1 MKKKL
6 GVIITLL
13 TLCICL
19 MTPQMHAQ
27 AASGKTTIAVS
38 SGSINIGQTVTVTA
52 KALSASGDSAY
63 ANMVLTY
70 DAGIL
75 EFVSCTATYGGGGGS
90 ISVAN
95 DSFSVT
101 LKAISA
107 GKASISLSA
116 TDGVIF
122 STAEE
127 LDSMAG
133 SSTSVTVN
141 NEAAG
146 SSTGNNSSAG
156 TTGGNSAGTGSN
168 NNTGSNTNTAALS
181 ADNSLKALTIS
192 PGTLSPA
199 FKGSTTKYTATVDNS
214 VTSIAVSATPVNE
227 KATIESVT
235 GNTNLA
241 VGANVVKI
249 VVKAENG
256 TTATYKITVTRQAA
270 GNAGTTGCETTTTG
284 GENGD
289 SENGD
294 AETPEDTEE
303 VPATETPASQADVVI
318 NDTTYHISDSFT
330 EEQIPADFTEA
341 TVQFRGTECR
351 GLTFNKG
358 TISLIYLETDN
369 VDSTIGRFF
378 IYDETRDVVYDF
390 MKFTSGE
397 SSYVIPLLA
406 PLDSVLPDSYV
417 QVSLQMPESTVMTA
431 YQLPAAEGEEASDFY
446 VFYAV
451 NQDGTEGWYQYD
463 AAEGTY
469 QRVNGNITET
479 ADSSSDDLAELQSEY
494 DELSRKYKDAKS
506 FSRNMIAVIIFV
518 LAVAVVIGLNI
529 IFFGRK
535 KKGKDELIEDD
546 NVELEDA
553 EYDEDTDEDLDEDE
567 VEDTENDKKHF
578 FGKFHGLRKK
588 RNNADDFLMDEDEDF
603 SENQI
608 KKNST
613 QADIT
618 IIGTQPEI
626 SQEKTIDLVLDEPS
640 QEKTKKAEKIES
652 ERAKVKETKDAE
664 DDDYFDDEEEYIEEE
679 HPINRAYREWNDYED
694 EFPAPVK
701 KTVTEQTSEKKSS
714 EENQKTQPEK
724 NETSVKKEKGL
735 EVFDLNDL

>member
-19 MTPQMHAQ
+19 MTPQMHAK

-38 SGSINIGQTVTVTA
+38 AGSLNIGQTVTVTA
-52 KALSASGDSAY
+52 KAFSASGDSAY

-75 EFVSCTATYGGGGGS
+75 EFVSCNATYGGGGGS
-90 ISVAN
+90 ISVAS

-116 TDGVIF
+116 TDGVIYG
-122 STAEE
+122 TEEE

-133 SSTSVTVN
+133 SSTSVTVK

-146 SSTGNNSSAG
+146 SNTGN
-156 TTGGNSAGTGSN
+156 N

-241 VGANVVKI
+241 VGANVVQI

-270 GNAGTTGCETTTTG
+270 GTTGSETTTTG

-289 SENGD
+289 DGNGD
-294 AETPEDTEE
+294 SETPEDTEE
-303 VPATETPASQADVVI
+303 VDTTETPVSAADVVI
-318 NDTTYHISDSFT
+318 NNTTYHIADNFT

-341 TVQFRGTECR
+341 TVNFRGTECR
-351 GLTFNKG
+351 GLTFDKG

-369 VDSTIGRFF
+369 VDATTGRFF

-390 MKFTSGE
+390 MKFTAGE

-406 PLDSVLPDSYV
+406 PLDSVLPESYV
-417 QVSLQMPESTVMTA
+417 QVSLQMPENTVMTA
-431 YQLPAAEGEEASDFY
+431 YQLPVEDGEEASDFY
-446 VFYAV
+446 IFYGV

-479 ADSSSDDLAELQSEY
+479 ADSSSDDLAALQSEY
-494 DELSRKYKDAKS
+494 DELSKKYKDAKS
-506 FSRNMIAVIIFV
+506 FSRNMIAVLIFV
-518 LAVAVVIGLNI
+518 LAIAVVIILNI
-529 IFFGRK
+529 VLFGRK
-535 KKGKDELIEDD
+535 KKGKDEILEDD
-546 NVELEDA
+546 DSENEES
-553 EYDEDTDEDLDEDE
+553 EYESDEEDE
-567 VEDTENDKKHF
+567 FVEKSPEAPMKNAEN
-578 FGKFHGLRKK
+578 
-588 RNNADDFLMDEDEDF
+588 
-603 SENQI
+603 
-608 KKNST
+608 
-613 QADIT
+613 
-618 IIGTQPEI
+618 
-626 SQEKTIDLVLDEPS
+626 
-640 QEKTKKAEKIES
+640 TKKASKAGQTARTNKAGKPKKAE
-652 ERAKVKETKDAE
+652 ETEEAQEFEE
-664 DDDYFDDEEEYIEEE
+664 DEDDYFDDEEEYIEEE

-694 EFPAPVK
+694 EIPSQSK
-701 KTVTEQTSEKKSS
+701 KPVTEETSEKESS
-714 EENQKTQPEK
+714 TEKVKMDEQQK
-724 NETSVKKEKGL
+724 NETSIKNEKGM

>member
-19 MTPQMHAQ
+19 MTPQMHAK

-38 SGSINIGQTVTVTA
+38 AGSLNIGQTVTVTA

-75 EFVSCTATYGGGGGS
+75 EFVSCNATYGGGGGS
-90 ISVAN
+90 ISVAS

-116 TDGVIF
+116 TDGVIYG
-122 STAEE
+122 TEEE

-133 SSTSVTVN
+133 SSTSVTVK

-146 SSTGNNSSAG
+146 SNTGN
-156 TTGGNSAGTGSN
+156 N

-241 VGANVVKI
+241 VGANVVQI

-270 GNAGTTGCETTTTG
+270 GTTGSETTTTG

-289 SENGD
+289 DGNVDS
-294 AETPEDTEE
+294 ETPEDTEE
-303 VPATETPASQADVVI
+303 VDTTETPVSAADVVI
-318 NDTTYHISDSFT
+318 NNTTYHIADNFT
-330 EEQIPADFTEA
+330 EEQIPSDFTEA
-341 TVQFRGTECR
+341 TVNFRGAECR

-369 VDSTIGRFF
+369 VDATTGRFF

-390 MKFTSGE
+390 MKFTAGE
-397 SSYVIPLLA
+397 SSYAIPLLA
-406 PLDSVLPDSYV
+406 PLDSVLPESYV
-417 QVSLQMPESTVMTA
+417 QVSLQMPENTVMTA
-431 YQLPAAEGEEASDFY
+431 YQLPAEDGEEASDFY
-446 VFYAV
+446 IFYGV

-479 ADSSSDDLAELQSEY
+479 ADSSSGDLAALQSEY
-494 DELSRKYKDAKS
+494 DELSKKYKDAKS
-506 FSRNMIAVIIFV
+506 FSRNMIAVLIFV
-518 LAVAVVIGLNI
+518 LAIAVVIILNI
-529 IFFGRK
+529 VLFGRK
-535 KKGKDELIEDD
+535 KKGKDEL
-546 NVELEDA
+546 LEDNDSENEES
-553 EYDEDTDEDLDEDE
+553 EYESDEEDE
-567 VEDTENDKKHF
+567 FVEKSPEAPMKNAEN
-578 FGKFHGLRKK
+578 
-588 RNNADDFLMDEDEDF
+588 
-603 SENQI
+603 
-608 KKNST
+608 
-613 QADIT
+613 
-618 IIGTQPEI
+618 
-626 SQEKTIDLVLDEPS
+626 
-640 QEKTKKAEKIES
+640 TKKASKAGQTARTNKAGKPKKAE
-652 ERAKVKETKDAE
+652 ETEEAQEFEE
-664 DDDYFDDEEEYIEEE
+664 DEDDYFDDEEEYIEEE

-694 EFPAPVK
+694 EIPSQSK
-701 KTVTEQTSEKKSS
+701 KPVTEETSEKLS
-714 EENQKTQPEK
+714 
-724 NETSVKKEKGL
+724 L
-735 EVFDLNDL
+735 IHI

>member
-19 MTPQMHAQ
+19 MTPQMHVQ

-38 SGSINIGQTVTVTA
+38 ASSLNIGQTVTVTA
-52 KALSASGDSAY
+52 KALGASGESAY
-63 ANMVLTY
+63 ANMVLNY
-70 DAGIL
+70 DTSIL

-101 LKAISA
+101 LKAIAA

-127 LDSMAG
+127 LESMAG

-141 NEAAG
+141 NEA
-146 SSTGNNSSAG
+146 STG
-156 TTGGNSAGTGSN
+156 
-168 NNTGSNTNTAALS
+168 NTGSNTGSSSTGNGSNTAALS

-241 VGANVVKI
+241 VGANVVQI

-270 GNAGTTGCETTTTG
+270 GSTGSETTTTG

-289 SENGD
+289 DGNGD
-294 AETPEDTEE
+294 SETPEDTEE
-303 VPATETPASQADVVI
+303 VDTTEIPVSAADVVI
-318 NDTTYHISDSFT
+318 NNTTYHIADNFT

-341 TVQFRGTECR
+341 TVHFRGTECR

-358 TISLIYLETDN
+358 MISLIYLETDN
-369 VDSTIGRFF
+369 VDATTGRFF

-390 MKFTSGE
+390 MKFTAGE

-406 PLDSVLPDSYV
+406 PLDSVLPESYV
-417 QVSLQMPESTVMTA
+417 QVSLQMPENTVMTA
-431 YQLPAAEGEEASDFY
+431 YQLPVEDGEEASDFY
-446 VFYAV
+446 IFYGV

-479 ADSSSDDLAELQSEY
+479 ADSSSDDLAALQSEY
-494 DELSRKYKDAKS
+494 DELSKKYKDAKS
-506 FSRNMIAVIIFV
+506 FSRNMIAVLIFV
-518 LAVAVVIGLNI
+518 LAIAVVVILNTVL
-529 IFFGRK
+529 FGKK
-535 KKGKDELIEDD
+535 KKGKDELLADDDSLMEESEYESDEDD
-546 NVELEDA
+546 EVVEESP
-553 EYDEDTDEDLDEDE
+553 E
-567 VEDTENDKKHF
+567 TE
-578 FGKFHGLRKK
+578 
-588 RNNADDFLMDEDEDF
+588 
-603 SENQI
+603 
-608 KKNST
+608 
-613 QADIT
+613 
-618 IIGTQPEI
+618 
-626 SQEKTIDLVLDEPS
+626 
-640 QEKTKKAEKIES
+640 
-652 ERAKVKETKDAE
+652 
-664 DDDYFDDEEEYIEEE
+664 DDYFDDEEEYIEED

-694 EFPAPVK
+694 EA
-701 KTVTEQTSEKKSS
+701 Q
-714 EENQKTQPEK
+714 ENPKPEK
-724 NETSVKKEKGL
+724 NETSIKNEKGL
-735 EVFDLNDL
+735 EVFNLNDL

>member
-19 MTPQMHAQ
+19 MTPQMHAK

-38 SGSINIGQTVTVTA
+38 AGSLNIGQTVTVTA

-75 EFVSCTATYGGGGGS
+75 EFVSCNATYGGGGGS
-90 ISVAN
+90 ISVAS

-101 LKAISA
+101 LKAIAA

-133 SSTSVTVN
+133 SSTSVTVK

-146 SSTGNNSSAG
+146 
-156 TTGGNSAGTGSN
+156 GNSTNNGSSGSNGNAGNGSSSGTGSN

-199 FKGSTTKYTATVDNS
+199 FKGSTTKYTAAVDNS

-227 KATIESVT
+227 KATVESVT

-270 GNAGTTGCETTTTG
+270 GTTGSETTTTG

-289 SENGD
+289 DGNGD
-294 AETPEDTEE
+294 SETPEDTEE
-303 VPATETPASQADVVI
+303 VDTTETPVSAADVVI
-318 NDTTYHISDSFT
+318 NNTTYHIADNFT

-341 TVQFRGTECR
+341 TVNFRGTECR
-351 GLTFNKG
+351 GLTFDKG

-369 VDSTIGRFF
+369 VDATTGRFF
-378 IYDETRDVVYDF
+378 IYDETRDVAYDF
-390 MKFTSGE
+390 MKFTAGE
-397 SSYVIPLLA
+397 SSYAIPLLA
-406 PLDSVLPDSYV
+406 PFDSVLPESYV
-417 QVSLQMPESTVMTA
+417 QVSLQMPENTVMTA
-431 YQLPAAEGEEASDFY
+431 YQLPVEDGEEASDFY
-446 VFYAV
+446 IFYGV

-479 ADSSSDDLAELQSEY
+479 ADSSSDDLAALQSEY
-494 DELSRKYKDAKS
+494 DELSKKYKDAKS

-518 LAVAVVIGLNI
+518 LAIAVVVILNI
-529 IFFGRK
+529 MLFGRK
-535 KKGKDELIEDD
+535 KKGKDELSEDND
-546 NVELEDA
+546 SENEES
-553 EYDEDTDEDLDEDE
+553 EYESDEEDE
-567 VEDTENDKKHF
+567 FVEKSPEAPMKNAEN
-578 FGKFHGLRKK
+578 
-588 RNNADDFLMDEDEDF
+588 
-603 SENQI
+603 
-608 KKNST
+608 
-613 QADIT
+613 
-618 IIGTQPEI
+618 
-626 SQEKTIDLVLDEPS
+626 
-640 QEKTKKAEKIES
+640 TKKASKAGQTARTNKAGKPKKAE
-652 ERAKVKETKDAE
+652 ETEEAQEFEE
-664 DDDYFDDEEEYIEEE
+664 DEDDYFDDEEEYIEEE

-694 EFPAPVK
+694 EIPSQSK
-701 KTVTEQTSEKKSS
+701 KPVTEETSEKESS
-714 EENQKTQPEK
+714 TENVKMDEQQK
-724 NETSVKKEKGL
+724 NETSIKNEKGL

>member
-19 MTPQMHAQ
+19 MTPQMHAK

-38 SGSINIGQTVTVTA
+38 ASSLNIGQTVTVTA

-75 EFVSCTATYGGGGGS
+75 EFVSCNATYGGGGGS
-90 ISVAN
+90 ISVAS

-116 TDGVIF
+116 TDGVIYG
-122 STAEE
+122 TEEE

-133 SSTSVTVN
+133 SSTSVTVK

-146 SSTGNNSSAG
+146 SNTGN
-156 TTGGNSAGTGSN
+156 N

-241 VGANVVKI
+241 VGANVVQI

-270 GNAGTTGCETTTTG
+270 GTTGSETTTTG
-284 GENGD
+284 GENVDDGNGD
-289 SENGD
+289 S
-294 AETPEDTEE
+294 ETPEDTEE
-303 VPATETPASQADVVI
+303 VDTTETPVSAADVVI
-318 NDTTYHISDSFT
+318 NNTTYHIADNFT

-341 TVQFRGTECR
+341 TVHFRGTECR

-369 VDSTIGRFF
+369 VDATTGRFF

-390 MKFTSGE
+390 MKFTAGE

-406 PLDSVLPDSYV
+406 PLDSVLPESYV
-417 QVSLQMPESTVMTA
+417 QVSLQMPENTVMTA
-431 YQLPAAEGEEASDFY
+431 YQLPVEDGKEASDFY
-446 VFYAV
+446 IFYGV

-479 ADSSSDDLAELQSEY
+479 ADSSSDDLAALQSQY
-494 DELSRKYKDAKS
+494 DELSKKYKDAKS
-506 FSRNMIAVIIFV
+506 FSRNMIAVLIFV
-518 LAVAVVIGLNI
+518 LAIAVVIILNI
-529 IFFGRK
+529 MLFGRK
-535 KKGKDELIEDD
+535 KKGKDEL
-546 NVELEDA
+546 LEDNDSENEES
-553 EYDEDTDEDLDEDE
+553 EYESDEEDE
-567 VEDTENDKKHF
+567 FVEKSPEAPMKNAEN
-578 FGKFHGLRKK
+578 
-588 RNNADDFLMDEDEDF
+588 
-603 SENQI
+603 
-608 KKNST
+608 
-613 QADIT
+613 
-618 IIGTQPEI
+618 
-626 SQEKTIDLVLDEPS
+626 
-640 QEKTKKAEKIES
+640 TKKASKAGQTARTNKAGKPKKAE
-652 ERAKVKETKDAE
+652 ETEEAQEFEE
-664 DDDYFDDEEEYIEEE
+664 DEDDYFDDEEEYIEEE

-694 EFPAPVK
+694 EIPSQSK
-701 KTVTEQTSEKKSS
+701 KPVTEEMSEKKSPR
-714 EENQKTQPEK
+714 ENEKMDVPQK
-724 NETSVKKEKGL
+724 NEKGM

>member
-19 MTPQMHAQ
+19 MTPQMHAK

-38 SGSINIGQTVTVTA
+38 AGSLNIGQTVTVTA

-75 EFVSCTATYGGGGGS
+75 EFVSCNATYGGGGGS
-90 ISVAN
+90 ISVAS

-116 TDGVIF
+116 TDGVIYG
-122 STAEE
+122 TEEE

-133 SSTSVTVN
+133 SSTSVTVK

-146 SSTGNNSSAG
+146 SNTGNNS
-156 TTGGNSAGTGSN
+156 
-168 NNTGSNTNTAALS
+168 NTGSNTNTAALS

-241 VGANVVKI
+241 VGANVVQI

-270 GNAGTTGCETTTTG
+270 GTTGSETTTTG

-289 SENGD
+289 DGNGD
-294 AETPEDTEE
+294 SETPEDTEE
-303 VPATETPASQADVVI
+303 VDTTETPVSAADVVI
-318 NDTTYHISDSFT
+318 NNTTYHIADNFT

-341 TVQFRGTECR
+341 TVHFRGTECR

-369 VDSTIGRFF
+369 VDATTGRFF

-390 MKFTSGE
+390 MKFTAGE

-406 PLDSVLPDSYV
+406 PLDSVLPESYV
-417 QVSLQMPESTVMTA
+417 QVSLQMPENTVMTA
-431 YQLPAAEGEEASDFY
+431 YQLPAEDGEEASDFY
-446 VFYAV
+446 IFYGV

-479 ADSSSDDLAELQSEY
+479 ADSSSDDLAALQSEY
-494 DELSRKYKDAKS
+494 DELSKKYKDAKS
-506 FSRNMIAVIIFV
+506 FSRNMIAVLIFV
-518 LAVAVVIGLNI
+518 LAIAVVIILNI
-529 IFFGRK
+529 VLFGRK
-535 KKGKDELIEDD
+535 KKGKDEL
-546 NVELEDA
+546 LEDNDSENEES
-553 EYDEDTDEDLDEDE
+553 EYESDEEDE
-567 VEDTENDKKHF
+567 FVEKSPEAPMKNAEN
-578 FGKFHGLRKK
+578 
-588 RNNADDFLMDEDEDF
+588 
-603 SENQI
+603 
-608 KKNST
+608 
-613 QADIT
+613 
-618 IIGTQPEI
+618 
-626 SQEKTIDLVLDEPS
+626 
-640 QEKTKKAEKIES
+640 TKKASKAGQTARTNKAGKPKKAE
-652 ERAKVKETKDAE
+652 ETEEAQEFEE
-664 DDDYFDDEEEYIEEE
+664 DEDDYFDDEEEYIEEE

-694 EFPAPVK
+694 EIPSQSK
-701 KTVTEQTSEKKSS
+701 KPVTEETSEKESS
-714 EENQKTQPEK
+714 TENVKMDEQQK
-724 NETSVKKEKGL
+724 NETSIKNEKGL

>member
-19 MTPQMHAQ
+19 MTPQMHAK

-38 SGSINIGQTVTVTA
+38 ASSLNIGQTVTVTA

-75 EFVSCTATYGGGGGS
+75 EFVSCNATYGGGGGS
-90 ISVAN
+90 ISVAS

-116 TDGVIF
+116 TDGVIYG
-122 STAEE
+122 TEEE

-133 SSTSVTVN
+133 SSTSVTVK

-146 SSTGNNSSAG
+146 SNGNAGNGSS
-156 TTGGNSAGTGSN
+156 SGTGSN
-168 NNTGSNTNTAALS
+168 NNTGSNTAALS

-227 KATIESVT
+227 KATVESVT

-270 GNAGTTGCETTTTG
+270 GTTGSETTTTG

-303 VPATETPASQADVVI
+303 VPATEAPASQAEVVI
-318 NDTTYHISDSFT
+318 NDTAYHISDSFT

-341 TVQFRGTECR
+341 AVRFRGTECK

-358 TISLIYLETDN
+358 MISLIYLETDN

-390 MKFTSGE
+390 MKFTAGE

-479 ADSSSDDLAELQSEY
+479 ADPSSDDLAALQSEY
-494 DELSRKYKDAKS
+494 DELSKKYKDAKS
-506 FSRNMIAVIIFV
+506 FSRNMIAVLIFV
-518 LAVAVVIGLNI
+518 LAIAVVIILNI
-529 IFFGRK
+529 VLFGRK
-535 KKGKDELIEDD
+535 KKGKDELLEDD

-553 EYDEDTDEDLDEDE
+553 EYDEDIDEDE
-567 VEDTENDKKHF
+567 VEDTETDKKPL
-578 FGKFHGLRKK
+578 FGKFHGFRKK
-588 RNNADDFLMDEDEDF
+588 EDDSLLDEGD
-603 SENQI
+603 
-608 KKNST
+608 
-613 QADIT
+613 
-618 IIGTQPEI
+618 EI

-640 QEKTKKAEKIES
+640 QKKTKKAEKIES

-664 DDDYFDDEEEYIEEE
+664 DDDYFDDEEEYIEED

-694 EFPAPVK
+694 EIPAPVK
-701 KTVTEQTSEKKSS
+701 KTVTEQTSEQKSS
-714 EENQKTQPEK
+714 EEDQKTQPEK

>member
-19 MTPQMHAQ
+19 MTPQMHAK

-38 SGSINIGQTVTVTA
+38 AGSLNIGQTVTVTA

-75 EFVSCTATYGGGGGS
+75 EFVSCNATYGGGGGS
-90 ISVAN
+90 ISVAS

-116 TDGVIF
+116 TDGVIYG
-122 STAEE
+122 TEEE

-133 SSTSVTVN
+133 SSTSVTVK

-146 SSTGNNSSAG
+146 SNTGN
-156 TTGGNSAGTGSN
+156 N

-241 VGANVVKI
+241 VGANVVQI

-270 GNAGTTGCETTTTG
+270 GTTGSETTTTG

-289 SENGD
+289 DGNVDS
-294 AETPEDTEE
+294 ETPEDTEE
-303 VPATETPASQADVVI
+303 VDTTETPVSAADVVI
-318 NDTTYHISDSFT
+318 NNTTYHIADNFT
-330 EEQIPADFTEA
+330 EEQIPSDFTEA
-341 TVQFRGTECR
+341 TVNFRGAECR

-369 VDSTIGRFF
+369 VDATTGRFF

-390 MKFTSGE
+390 MKFTAGE
-397 SSYVIPLLA
+397 SSYAIPLLA
-406 PLDSVLPDSYV
+406 PLDSVLPESYV
-417 QVSLQMPESTVMTA
+417 QVSLQMPENTVMTA
-431 YQLPAAEGEEASDFY
+431 YQFPAEDGEEASDFY
-446 VFYAV
+446 IFYGV

-479 ADSSSDDLAELQSEY
+479 ADSSSDDLAALQSEY
-494 DELSRKYKDAKS
+494 DELSKKYKDAKS
-506 FSRNMIAVIIFV
+506 FSRNMIAVLIFV
-518 LAVAVVIGLNI
+518 LAIAVVIILNI
-529 IFFGRK
+529 VLFGRK
-535 KKGKDELIEDD
+535 KKGKDEL
-546 NVELEDA
+546 LEDNDSENEES
-553 EYDEDTDEDLDEDE
+553 EYESDEEDE
-567 VEDTENDKKHF
+567 FVEKSPEAPMKNAEN
-578 FGKFHGLRKK
+578 
-588 RNNADDFLMDEDEDF
+588 
-603 SENQI
+603 
-608 KKNST
+608 
-613 QADIT
+613 
-618 IIGTQPEI
+618 
-626 SQEKTIDLVLDEPS
+626 
-640 QEKTKKAEKIES
+640 TKKASKAGQTARTNKAGKPKKAE
-652 ERAKVKETKDAE
+652 ETEEAQEFEE
-664 DDDYFDDEEEYIEEE
+664 DEDDYFDDEEEYIEEE

-694 EFPAPVK
+694 EIPSPSK
-701 KTVTEQTSEKKSS
+701 KPVTEEMSEKKSPI
-714 EENQKTQPEK
+714 ENEKMDVPQK
-724 NETSVKKEKGL
+724 NEKGM

>member
-19 MTPQMHAQ
+19 MTPQMHAK

-38 SGSINIGQTVTVTA
+38 ASSLNIGQTVTVTA
-52 KALSASGDSAY
+52 KALGASGESAY

-70 DAGIL
+70 DASIL

-101 LKAISA
+101 LKAIAA
-107 GKASISLSA
+107 GKASLSLSA

-127 LDSMAG
+127 LESMAG

-146 SSTGNNSSAG
+146 GNSTNNGSPGNNGSSGNNGNAG
-156 TTGGNSAGTGSN
+156 NGSN
-168 NNTGSNTNTAALS
+168 AAALS

-270 GNAGTTGCETTTTG
+270 GTTGSETTTTG

-289 SENGD
+289 NGNGD
-294 AETPEDTEE
+294 SETPEDTEE
-303 VPATETPASQADVVI
+303 VDTTETPVPAADVVI
-318 NDTTYHISDSFT
+318 NNTTYHIADNFT

-341 TVQFRGTECR
+341 TVNFRGAECR

-369 VDSTIGRFF
+369 VDATTGRFF

-390 MKFTSGE
+390 MKFTAGE
-397 SSYVIPLLA
+397 SSYAIPLLA
-406 PLDSVLPDSYV
+406 PLDSVLPESYV
-417 QVSLQMPESTVMTA
+417 QVSLQMPENTVMTA
-431 YQLPAAEGEEASDFY
+431 YQLPVEDGEETSDFY
-446 VFYAV
+446 IFYGV

-479 ADSSSDDLAELQSEY
+479 ADSSSDDLAALQSEY
-494 DELSRKYKDAKS
+494 DELSKKYKDAKS
-506 FSRNMIAVIIFV
+506 FSRNMIAVLIFV
-518 LAVAVVIGLNI
+518 LAIAVVIILNI
-529 IFFGRK
+529 VLFGRK
-535 KKGKDELIEDD
+535 KKGKDELLEDD
-546 NVELEDA
+546 DPELDEP
-553 EYDEDTDEDLDEDE
+553 EDEDDEANKETEEAQELDEDE
-567 VEDTENDKKHF
+567 D
-578 FGKFHGLRKK
+578 G
-588 RNNADDFLMDEDEDF
+588 
-603 SENQI
+603 
-608 KKNST
+608 
-613 QADIT
+613 
-618 IIGTQPEI
+618 
-626 SQEKTIDLVLDEPS
+626 
-640 QEKTKKAEKIES
+640 
-652 ERAKVKETKDAE
+652 
-664 DDDYFDDEEEYIEEE
+664 YFDDEEEYIEED

-694 EFPAPVK
+694 EIPSPSK
-701 KTVTEQTSEKKSS
+701 KPVTEETSEKESS
-714 EENQKTQPEK
+714 TENEKMDVPQK
-724 NETSVKKEKGL
+724 NEKGM

>member
-19 MTPQMHAQ
+19 MTPQMHAK

-38 SGSINIGQTVTVTA
+38 ASSLNIGQTVTVTA

-75 EFVSCTATYGGGGGS
+75 EFVSCNATYGGGGGS
-90 ISVAN
+90 ISVAS

-116 TDGVIF
+116 TDGVIYG
-122 STAEE
+122 TEEE

-133 SSTSVTVN
+133 SSTSVTVK

-146 SSTGNNSSAG
+146 SNTGNNSSAG
-156 TTGGNSAGTGSN
+156 NNGSSGSNGNAGNGSSSGTGSN
-168 NNTGSNTNTAALS
+168 NNTGSNTAALS

-241 VGANVVKI
+241 VGTNVVKI

-256 TTATYKITVTRQAA
+256 TTATYKITVTRQDA
-270 GNAGTTGCETTTTG
+270 GNSGSAAATTG

-289 SENGD
+289 SGNGD
-294 AETPEDTEE
+294 DGNDDSGDPGDTEE
-303 VPATETPASQADVVI
+303 VDATETPVLAADVVI
-318 NDTTYHISDSFT
+318 NNTTYHIADNFT

-341 TVQFRGTECR
+341 TVNFRGAECR

-369 VDSTIGRFF
+369 VDATTGRFF

-390 MKFTSGE
+390 MKFTAGE
-397 SSYVIPLLA
+397 SSYAIPLLA
-406 PLDSVLPDSYV
+406 PLDSVLPESYV
-417 QVSLQMPESTVMTA
+417 QVSLQMPENTVMTA
-431 YQLPAAEGEEASDFY
+431 YQLPVEDGEEASDFY
-446 VFYAV
+446 IFYGV

-479 ADSSSDDLAELQSEY
+479 ADSSSDDLAALQSEY
-494 DELSRKYKDAKS
+494 DELSKKYKDAKS
-506 FSRNMIAVIIFV
+506 FSRNMIAVLIFV
-518 LAVAVVIGLNI
+518 LAIAVVIILNI
-529 IFFGRK
+529 VLFGRK
-535 KKGKDELIEDD
+535 KKGKDELLEDD
-546 NVELEDA
+546 DSENEES
-553 EYDEDTDEDLDEDE
+553 EYESDEEDE
-567 VEDTENDKKHF
+567 FVEKSPEAPMKNAEN
-578 FGKFHGLRKK
+578 
-588 RNNADDFLMDEDEDF
+588 
-603 SENQI
+603 
-608 KKNST
+608 
-613 QADIT
+613 
-618 IIGTQPEI
+618 
-626 SQEKTIDLVLDEPS
+626 
-640 QEKTKKAEKIES
+640 TKKASKAGQTARTNKAGKPKKAE
-652 ERAKVKETKDAE
+652 ETEEAQEFEE
-664 DDDYFDDEEEYIEEE
+664 DEDDYFDDEEEYIEEE

-694 EFPAPVK
+694 EIPSPSK
-701 KTVTEQTSEKKSS
+701 KPVTEETSEKESS
-714 EENQKTQPEK
+714 TENVKMDEQQK
-724 NETSVKKEKGL
+724 NETSIKNEKGL

>member
-19 MTPQMHAQ
+19 MTPQMHAK

-38 SGSINIGQTVTVTA
+38 AGSLNIGQTVTVTA

-75 EFVSCTATYGGGGGS
+75 EFVSCNATYGGGGGS
-90 ISVAN
+90 ISVAS

-116 TDGVIF
+116 TDGVIYG
-122 STAEE
+122 TEEE

-133 SSTSVTVN
+133 SSTSVTVK

-146 SSTGNNSSAG
+146 SNTGN
-156 TTGGNSAGTGSN
+156 N

-241 VGANVVKI
+241 VGANVVQI

-270 GNAGTTGCETTTTG
+270 GTTGSETTTTG

-289 SENGD
+289 DGNGD
-294 AETPEDTEE
+294 SETPEDTEE
-303 VPATETPASQADVVI
+303 VDTTETPVSAADVVI
-318 NDTTYHISDSFT
+318 NNTTYHIADNFT

-341 TVQFRGTECR
+341 TVNFRGAECR

-369 VDSTIGRFF
+369 VDATTGRFF

-390 MKFTSGE
+390 MKFTAGE
-397 SSYVIPLLA
+397 SSYAIPLLA
-406 PLDSVLPDSYV
+406 PLDSVLPESYV
-417 QVSLQMPESTVMTA
+417 QVSLQMPENTVMTA
-431 YQLPAAEGEEASDFY
+431 YQLPAEDGEEASDFY
-446 VFYAV
+446 IFYGV

-479 ADSSSDDLAELQSEY
+479 ADSSSDDLAALQSEY
-494 DELSRKYKDAKS
+494 DELSKKYKDAKS
-506 FSRNMIAVIIFV
+506 FSRNMIAVLIFV
-518 LAVAVVIGLNI
+518 LAIAVVIILNI
-529 IFFGRK
+529 VLFGRK
-535 KKGKDELIEDD
+535 KKGKDEL
-546 NVELEDA
+546 LEDNDSENEES
-553 EYDEDTDEDLDEDE
+553 EYESDEEDE
-567 VEDTENDKKHF
+567 FVEKSPEAPMKNAEN
-578 FGKFHGLRKK
+578 
-588 RNNADDFLMDEDEDF
+588 
-603 SENQI
+603 
-608 KKNST
+608 
-613 QADIT
+613 
-618 IIGTQPEI
+618 
-626 SQEKTIDLVLDEPS
+626 
-640 QEKTKKAEKIES
+640 TKKASKAGQTARTNKAWKPKKAE
-652 ERAKVKETKDAE
+652 ETEEAQEFEE
-664 DDDYFDDEEEYIEEE
+664 DEDDYFDDEEEYIEEE

-694 EFPAPVK
+694 EIPSPSK
-701 KTVTEQTSEKKSS
+701 KPVTEEMSEKKSPI
-714 EENQKTQPEK
+714 ENEKMDVPQK
-724 NETSVKKEKGL
+724 NEKGM

>member
-19 MTPQMHAQ
+19 MTPQMHAK

-38 SGSINIGQTVTVTA
+38 AGSLNIGQTVTVTA

-75 EFVSCTATYGGGGGS
+75 EFVSCNATYGGGGGS
-90 ISVAN
+90 ISVAS

-116 TDGVIF
+116 TDGVIYG
-122 STAEE
+122 TEEE

-133 SSTSVTVN
+133 SSTSVTVK

-146 SSTGNNSSAG
+146 SNTGN
-156 TTGGNSAGTGSN
+156 N

-241 VGANVVKI
+241 VGANVVQI

-270 GNAGTTGCETTTTG
+270 GTTGSETTTTG

-289 SENGD
+289 DGNVDS
-294 AETPEDTEE
+294 ETPEDTEE
-303 VPATETPASQADVVI
+303 VDTTETPVSAADVVI
-318 NDTTYHISDSFT
+318 NNTTYHIADNFT
-330 EEQIPADFTEA
+330 EEQIPSDFTEA
-341 TVQFRGTECR
+341 TVNFRGAECR

-369 VDSTIGRFF
+369 VDATTGRFF

-390 MKFTSGE
+390 MKFTAGE
-397 SSYVIPLLA
+397 SSYAIPLLA
-406 PLDSVLPDSYV
+406 PLDSVLPESYV
-417 QVSLQMPESTVMTA
+417 QVSLQMPENTVMTV
-431 YQLPAAEGEEASDFY
+431 YQLPAEDGEEASDFY
-446 VFYAV
+446 IFYGV

-479 ADSSSDDLAELQSEY
+479 ADSSSDDLAALQGEY
-494 DELSRKYKDAKS
+494 DELSKKYKDAKS

-518 LAVAVVIGLNI
+518 LAIAVVIILNI
-529 IFFGRK
+529 VLFGRK
-535 KKGKDELIEDD
+535 KKGKDELLEDD
-546 NVELEDA
+546 DSENEES
-553 EYDEDTDEDLDEDE
+553 EYESDEEDE
-567 VEDTENDKKHF
+567 FVEKSPEAPMKNAEN
-578 FGKFHGLRKK
+578 
-588 RNNADDFLMDEDEDF
+588 
-603 SENQI
+603 
-608 KKNST
+608 
-613 QADIT
+613 
-618 IIGTQPEI
+618 
-626 SQEKTIDLVLDEPS
+626 
-640 QEKTKKAEKIES
+640 TKKASKAGQTARTNKARKPKKAE
-652 ERAKVKETKDAE
+652 ETEEAQEFEE
-664 DDDYFDDEEEYIEEE
+664 DEDDYFDDEEEYIEEE
-679 HPINRAYREWNDYED
+679 HPINMAYREWNDYED
-694 EFPAPVK
+694 EIPSPSK
-701 KTVTEQTSEKKSS
+701 KPVTEEMSEKKSPI
-714 EENQKTQPEK
+714 ENEKMDVPQK
-724 NETSVKKEKGL
+724 NEKGM

>member
-19 MTPQMHAQ
+19 MTPQMHAK

-38 SGSINIGQTVTVTA
+38 ASSLNIGQTVTVTA

-75 EFVSCTATYGGGGGS
+75 EFVSCNATYGGGGGS
-90 ISVAN
+90 ISVAS

-101 LKAISA
+101 LKAIAA

-133 SSTSVTVN
+133 SSTSVTVK

-146 SSTGNNSSAG
+146 SNTGNNSSAG
-156 TTGGNSAGTGSN
+156 NNGSSGSNGNAGNGSSSGTGSN
-168 NNTGSNTNTAALS
+168 NNTGSNTAALS

-241 VGANVVKI
+241 VGANVVQI

-270 GNAGTTGCETTTTG
+270 GTTGSETTTTG

-289 SENGD
+289 DGNGD
-294 AETPEDTEE
+294 SETPEDTEE
-303 VPATETPASQADVVI
+303 VDTTETPVSAADVVI
-318 NDTTYHISDSFT
+318 NNTTYHIADNFT

-341 TVQFRGTECR
+341 TVNFRGTECR
-351 GLTFNKG
+351 GLTFDKG

-369 VDSTIGRFF
+369 VDATTGRFF

-390 MKFTSGE
+390 MKFTAGE

-479 ADSSSDDLAELQSEY
+479 ADSSSDDLAALQSEY
-494 DELSRKYKDAKS
+494 DELSKKYKDAKS

-518 LAVAVVIGLNI
+518 LAIAVVVILNI
-529 IFFGRK
+529 MLFGRK
-535 KKGKDELIEDD
+535 KKGKDELSEDNDPELDEPENEDD
-546 NVELEDA
+546 EANEE
-553 EYDEDTDEDLDEDE
+553 
-567 VEDTENDKKHF
+567 TETEKKPF
-578 FGKFHGLRKK
+578 LGKFHGFRKK
-588 RNNADDFLMDEDEDF
+588 EKNEDDFLMDED
-603 SENQI
+603 N
-608 KKNST
+608 
-613 QADIT
+613 
-618 IIGTQPEI
+618 
-626 SQEKTIDLVLDEPS
+626 EKTE
-640 QEKTKKAEKIES
+640 
-652 ERAKVKETKDAE
+652 ETKEEQEFDEDEDA
-664 DDDYFDDEEEYIEEE
+664 YFDDEEEYIEED

-694 EFPAPVK
+694 EIPSPSK
-701 KTVTEQTSEKKSS
+701 KPVTEEISEKESS
-714 EENQKTQPEK
+714 TENEKMDVPQK
-724 NETSVKKEKGL
+724 NETSIKNEKGL

>member
-1 MKKKL
+1 MESKMKKKL

-19 MTPQMHAQ
+19 MTPQMHAK

-38 SGSINIGQTVTVTA
+38 AGSLNIGQTVTVTA

-75 EFVSCTATYGGGGGS
+75 EFVSCNATYGGGGGS
-90 ISVAN
+90 ISVAS

-116 TDGVIF
+116 TDGVIYG
-122 STAEE
+122 TEEE

-133 SSTSVTVN
+133 SSTSVTVK

-146 SSTGNNSSAG
+146 SNTGNNSSAG
-156 TTGGNSAGTGSN
+156 NNGSSGSNGNAGNGSSSGTGSN
-168 NNTGSNTNTAALS
+168 NNTGSNTAALS

-199 FKGSTTKYTATVDNS
+199 FKGSTTKYTAAVDNS

-227 KATIESVT
+227 KATVESVT

-270 GNAGTTGCETTTTG
+270 GTTGSETTTTG

-289 SENGD
+289 DGNGD
-294 AETPEDTEE
+294 SETPEDTEE
-303 VPATETPASQADVVI
+303 VDTTETPVSAADVVI
-318 NDTTYHISDSFT
+318 NNTTYHIADNFT

-341 TVQFRGTECR
+341 TVNFRGTECR
-351 GLTFNKG
+351 GLTFDKG

-369 VDSTIGRFF
+369 VDATTGRFF

-390 MKFTSGE
+390 MKFTAGE

-406 PLDSVLPDSYV
+406 PLDSVLPESYV
-417 QVSLQMPESTVMTA
+417 QVSLQMPENTVMTA
-431 YQLPAAEGEEASDFY
+431 YQLPVEDGEEASDFY
-446 VFYAV
+446 IFYGV

-479 ADSSSDDLAELQSEY
+479 ADSSSDDLAALQSEY
-494 DELSRKYKDAKS
+494 DELSKKYKDAKS
-506 FSRNMIAVIIFV
+506 FSRNMIAVLIFV
-518 LAVAVVIGLNI
+518 LAIAVVIILNI
-529 IFFGRK
+529 MLFGRK
-535 KKGKDELIEDD
+535 KKGKDELSEDD
-546 NVELEDA
+546 DSENEES
-553 EYDEDTDEDLDEDE
+553 EYESDEEDE
-567 VEDTENDKKHF
+567 FVEKSPEAPMKNAEN
-578 FGKFHGLRKK
+578 
-588 RNNADDFLMDEDEDF
+588 
-603 SENQI
+603 
-608 KKNST
+608 
-613 QADIT
+613 
-618 IIGTQPEI
+618 
-626 SQEKTIDLVLDEPS
+626 
-640 QEKTKKAEKIES
+640 TKKASKAGQTARTNKAGKPKKAE
-652 ERAKVKETKDAE
+652 ETEEAQEFEE
-664 DDDYFDDEEEYIEEE
+664 DEDDYFDDEEEYIEEE

-694 EFPAPVK
+694 EIPSTSEK
-701 KTVTEQTSEKKSS
+701 SVTEEKSEKKSS
-714 EENQKTQPEK
+714 TENEKMDVPQK
-724 NETSVKKEKGL
+724 NETSVKNEKGM

>member
-19 MTPQMHAQ
+19 MTPQMHVQ

-38 SGSINIGQTVTVTA
+38 ASSLNIGQTVTVTA
-52 KALSASGDSAY
+52 KALGASGESAY
-63 ANMVLTY
+63 ANMVLNY
-70 DAGIL
+70 DASIL

-101 LKAISA
+101 LKAIAA

-127 LDSMAG
+127 LESMAG

-141 NEAAG
+141 NEA
-146 SSTGNNSSAG
+146 STGN
-156 TTGGNSAGTGSN
+156 TGSSN
-168 NNTGSNTNTAALS
+168 TGNTGSNTGTNNGSSSTGNGSNTAALS

-227 KATIESVT
+227 KAAIESVT

-241 VGANVVKI
+241 VGANVVQI

-270 GNAGTTGCETTTTG
+270 GSTGSETTTTG

-289 SENGD
+289 DGNGD
-294 AETPEDTEE
+294 SETPEDTEE
-303 VPATETPASQADVVI
+303 VDATETPVSVADVVI
-318 NDTTYHISDSFT
+318 NNTTYHIADSFT

-341 TVQFRGTECR
+341 TVNFRGTECR

-369 VDSTIGRFF
+369 VDATTGRFF

-390 MKFTSGE
+390 MKFTAGE

-406 PLDSVLPDSYV
+406 PLDSVLPESYV
-417 QVSLQMPESTVMTA
+417 QVSLQMPENTVMTA
-431 YQLPAAEGEEASDFY
+431 YQLPVEDGEEASDFY
-446 VFYAV
+446 IFYGV

-479 ADSSSDDLAELQSEY
+479 ADSSSDDLAALQSEY
-494 DELSRKYKDAKS
+494 DELSKKYKDAKS
-506 FSRNMIAVIIFV
+506 FSRNMIAVLVFA
-518 LAVAVVIGLNI
+518 LAIAVVIILNI
-529 IFFGRK
+529 VLFGRK
-535 KKGKDELIEDD
+535 KKGKDELLEDD
-546 NVELEDA
+546 DSEIEES
-553 EYDEDTDEDLDEDE
+553 EYESDEDDEENE
-567 VEDTENDKKHF
+567 ETENEKKSL
-578 FGKFHGLRKK
+578 FGKFHGFHKK
-588 RNNADDFLMDEDEDF
+588 EKNEDELLMDEDDEF
-603 SENQI
+603 VEESPKTPMKNTEN
-608 KKNST
+608 T
-613 QADIT
+613 
-618 IIGTQPEI
+618 
-626 SQEKTIDLVLDEPS
+626 EKASKVAQTMRTD
-640 QEKTKKAEKIES
+640 KAEKAGETEEAQES
-652 ERAKVKETKDAE
+652 EE
-664 DDDYFDDEEEYIEEE
+664 DEDDYFDDEEEYIEEE

-694 EFPAPVK
+694 EIPAPATK
-701 KTVTEQTSEKKSS
+701 ESSTENEKMD
-714 EENQKTQPEK
+714 ELQK
-724 NETSVKKEKGL
+724 NETSIKNEKGL

>member
-19 MTPQMHAQ
+19 MTPQMHAK

-38 SGSINIGQTVTVTA
+38 ASSLNIGQTVTVTA

-75 EFVSCTATYGGGGGS
+75 EFVSCNATYGGGGGS
-90 ISVAN
+90 ISVAS

-116 TDGVIF
+116 TDGVIYG
-122 STAEE
+122 TEEE

-133 SSTSVTVN
+133 SSTSVTVK

-146 SSTGNNSSAG
+146 SNGNAGNGSS
-156 TTGGNSAGTGSN
+156 SGTGSN
-168 NNTGSNTNTAALS
+168 NNTGSNTAALS

-241 VGANVVKI
+241 VGANVVQI

-270 GNAGTTGCETTTTG
+270 GTTGSETTTTG

-289 SENGD
+289 DGNGD
-294 AETPEDTEE
+294 SETPEDTEE
-303 VPATETPASQADVVI
+303 VDTTETPVSAADVVI
-318 NDTTYHISDSFT
+318 NNTTYHIADNFT

-341 TVQFRGTECR
+341 TVNFRGTECR
-351 GLTFNKG
+351 GLTFDKG

-369 VDSTIGRFF
+369 VDATTGRFF

-390 MKFTSGE
+390 MKFTAGE

-479 ADSSSDDLAELQSEY
+479 ADSSSDDLAALQSEY
-494 DELSRKYKDAKS
+494 DELSKKYKDAKS

-518 LAVAVVIGLNI
+518 LAIAVVVILNI
-529 IFFGRK
+529 MLFGRK
-535 KKGKDELIEDD
+535 KKGKDELSEDNDPELDEPENEDD
-546 NVELEDA
+546 EANEE
-553 EYDEDTDEDLDEDE
+553 
-567 VEDTENDKKHF
+567 TETEKKPF
-578 FGKFHGLRKK
+578 LGKFHGFRKK
-588 RNNADDFLMDEDEDF
+588 EKNEDE
-603 SENQI
+603 
-608 KKNST
+608 
-613 QADIT
+613 
-618 IIGTQPEI
+618 
-626 SQEKTIDLVLDEPS
+626 
-640 QEKTKKAEKIES
+640 
-652 ERAKVKETKDAE
+652 
-664 DDDYFDDEEEYIEEE
+664 DDYFDDEEEYIEEE

-694 EFPAPVK
+694 EIPSTSEK
-701 KTVTEQTSEKKSS
+701 SVTEEKSEKKSS
-714 EENQKTQPEK
+714 TENEKMDVLQK
-724 NETSVKKEKGL
+724 NETSVKNEKGM

>member
-19 MTPQMHAQ
+19 MTPQMHAK

-38 SGSINIGQTVTVTA
+38 AGSLNIGQTVTVTA

-75 EFVSCTATYGGGGGS
+75 EFVSCNATYGGGGGS
-90 ISVAN
+90 ISVAS

-116 TDGVIF
+116 TDGVIYG
-122 STAEE
+122 TEEE

-133 SSTSVTVN
+133 SSTSVTVK

-146 SSTGNNSSAG
+146 SNTGN
-156 TTGGNSAGTGSN
+156 N

-241 VGANVVKI
+241 VGANVVQI

-270 GNAGTTGCETTTTG
+270 GTTGSETTTTG

-289 SENGD
+289 DGNGD
-294 AETPEDTEE
+294 SETPEDTEE
-303 VPATETPASQADVVI
+303 VDTTETPVSAADVVI
-318 NDTTYHISDSFT
+318 NNTTYHIADNFT

-341 TVQFRGTECR
+341 TVNFRGAECR

-369 VDSTIGRFF
+369 VDATTGRFF

-390 MKFTSGE
+390 MKFTAGE
-397 SSYVIPLLA
+397 SSYAIPLLA
-406 PLDSVLPDSYV
+406 PLDSVLPESYV
-417 QVSLQMPESTVMTA
+417 QVSLQMPENTVMTA
-431 YQLPAAEGEEASDFY
+431 YQLPAEDGEEASDFY
-446 VFYAV
+446 IFYGV

-479 ADSSSDDLAELQSEY
+479 ADSSSDDLAALQSEY
-494 DELSRKYKDAKS
+494 DELSKKYKDAKS
-506 FSRNMIAVIIFV
+506 FSRNMIAVLIFV
-518 LAVAVVIGLNI
+518 LAIAVVIILNI
-529 IFFGRK
+529 VLFGRK
-535 KKGKDELIEDD
+535 KKGKDELLEDD
-546 NVELEDA
+546 DSENEES
-553 EYDEDTDEDLDEDE
+553 EYESDEEDE
-567 VEDTENDKKHF
+567 FVEKSPEAPMKNAEN
-578 FGKFHGLRKK
+578 
-588 RNNADDFLMDEDEDF
+588 
-603 SENQI
+603 
-608 KKNST
+608 
-613 QADIT
+613 
-618 IIGTQPEI
+618 
-626 SQEKTIDLVLDEPS
+626 
-640 QEKTKKAEKIES
+640 TKKASKAGQTARTNKAGKPKKAE
-652 ERAKVKETKDAE
+652 ETEEAQEFEE
-664 DDDYFDDEEEYIEEE
+664 DEDDYFDDEEEYIEEE

-694 EFPAPVK
+694 EIPSQSK
-701 KTVTEQTSEKKSS
+701 KPVTEETSEKESS
-714 EENQKTQPEK
+714 TENVKMDEQQK
-724 NETSVKKEKGL
+724 NETSIKNEKGL

>member
-19 MTPQMHAQ
+19 MTPQMHAK

-38 SGSINIGQTVTVTA
+38 AGSLNIGQTVTVTA

-75 EFVSCTATYGGGGGS
+75 EFVSCNATYGGGGGS
-90 ISVAN
+90 ISVAS

-116 TDGVIF
+116 TDGVIYG
-122 STAEE
+122 TEEE

-133 SSTSVTVN
+133 SSTSVTVK

-146 SSTGNNSSAG
+146 
-156 TTGGNSAGTGSN
+156 GNSTNNGSSGSNGNAGNGSSSGTGSN

-199 FKGSTTKYTATVDNS
+199 FKGSTTKYTAAVDNS

-227 KATIESVT
+227 KATVESVT

-270 GNAGTTGCETTTTG
+270 GTTGSETTTTG

-289 SENGD
+289 DGNGD
-294 AETPEDTEE
+294 SETPEDTEE
-303 VPATETPASQADVVI
+303 VDTTETPVSAADVVI
-318 NDTTYHISDSFT
+318 NNTTYHIADNFT

-341 TVQFRGTECR
+341 TVNFRGTECR
-351 GLTFNKG
+351 GLTFDKG

-369 VDSTIGRFF
+369 VDATTGRFF

-390 MKFTSGE
+390 MKFTAGE

-406 PLDSVLPDSYV
+406 PLDSVLPESYV
-417 QVSLQMPESTVMTA
+417 QVSLQMPENTVMTA
-431 YQLPAAEGEEASDFY
+431 YQLPVEDGEEASDFY
-446 VFYAV
+446 IFYGV

-479 ADSSSDDLAELQSEY
+479 ADSSSDDLAALQSQY
-494 DELSRKYKDAKS
+494 DELSKKYKDAKS
-506 FSRNMIAVIIFV
+506 FSRNMIAVLIFV
-518 LAVAVVIGLNI
+518 LAIAVVIILNI
-529 IFFGRK
+529 MLFGRK
-535 KKGKDELIEDD
+535 KKGKDELLEDD

-553 EYDEDTDEDLDEDE
+553 EYDEDIDEDE
-567 VEDTENDKKHF
+567 VEDTETDKKPL
-578 FGKFHGLRKK
+578 FGKFHGFRKK
-588 RNNADDFLMDEDEDF
+588 EDDSLLDEGD
-603 SENQI
+603 
-608 KKNST
+608 
-613 QADIT
+613 
-618 IIGTQPEI
+618 EI

-640 QEKTKKAEKIES
+640 QKKTKKAEKIES

-664 DDDYFDDEEEYIEEE
+664 DDDYFDDEEEYIEED

-694 EFPAPVK
+694 EIPAPVK
-701 KTVTEQTSEKKSS
+701 KTVTEQTSEQKSS
-714 EENQKTQPEK
+714 
-724 NETSVKKEKGL
+724 
-735 EVFDLNDL
+735 

>member
-19 MTPQMHAQ
+19 MTPQMHAK

-38 SGSINIGQTVTVTA
+38 AGSLNIGQTVTVTA

-75 EFVSCTATYGGGGGS
+75 EFVSCNATYGGGGGS
-90 ISVAN
+90 ISVAS

-116 TDGVIF
+116 TDGVIYG
-122 STAEE
+122 TEEE

-133 SSTSVTVN
+133 SSTSVTVK

-146 SSTGNNSSAG
+146 SNTGNNS
-156 TTGGNSAGTGSN
+156 
-168 NNTGSNTNTAALS
+168 NTGSNTNTAALS

-270 GNAGTTGCETTTTG
+270 GTTGSETTTTG

-289 SENGD
+289 DGNGD
-294 AETPEDTEE
+294 SETPEDTEE
-303 VPATETPASQADVVI
+303 VDATETPVPAADVVI
-318 NDTTYHISDSFT
+318 NNTTYHIADNFT

-341 TVQFRGTECR
+341 TVNFRGAECR

-369 VDSTIGRFF
+369 VDATTGRFF

-390 MKFTSGE
+390 MKFTAGE
-397 SSYVIPLLA
+397 SSYAIPLLA
-406 PLDSVLPDSYV
+406 PLDSVLPESYV
-417 QVSLQMPESTVMTA
+417 QVSLQMPENTVMTA
-431 YQLPAAEGEEASDFY
+431 YQLPAEDGEEASDFY
-446 VFYAV
+446 IFYGV

-479 ADSSSDDLAELQSEY
+479 ADSSSDDLAALQSEY
-494 DELSRKYKDAKS
+494 DELSKKYKDAKS
-506 FSRNMIAVIIFV
+506 FSRNMIAVLIFV
-518 LAVAVVIGLNI
+518 LAIAVVIILNI
-529 IFFGRK
+529 VLFGRK
-535 KKGKDELIEDD
+535 KKGKDELLEDD

-553 EYDEDTDEDLDEDE
+553 EYDEDIDEDE
-567 VEDTENDKKHF
+567 VEDTETDKKPL
-578 FGKFHGLRKK
+578 FGKFHGFRKK
-588 RNNADDFLMDEDEDF
+588 EDDSLLDEGD
-603 SENQI
+603 
-608 KKNST
+608 
-613 QADIT
+613 
-618 IIGTQPEI
+618 EI

-664 DDDYFDDEEEYIEEE
+664 DDDYFDDEEEYIEED

-694 EFPAPVK
+694 EIPAPVK
-701 KTVTEQTSEKKSS
+701 KTVTEQTSEQKSS
-714 EENQKTQPEK
+714 EEDQKTQPEK

>member
-116 TDGVIF
+116 TDGVIYG
-122 STAEE
+122 TEEE

-133 SSTSVTVN
+133 SSTSVTVK
-141 NEAAG
+141 NEAVG
-146 SSTGNNSSAG
+146 SS
-156 TTGGNSAGTGSN
+156 TGSN

-227 KATIESVT
+227 KATVESVT

-270 GNAGTTGCETTTTG
+270 GNAGTTGGETTTTG

-318 NDTTYHISDSFT
+318 SDTTYHISDSFT

-341 TVQFRGTECR
+341 AVQFRGTECR

-390 MKFTSGE
+390 MKFTAGE

-479 ADSSSDDLAELQSEY
+479 ADSSSDDLAALQSEY
-494 DELSRKYKDAKS
+494 DELSKKYKDVKS

-535 KKGKDELIEDD
+535 KKGKDELLEDD

-626 SQEKTIDLVLDEPS
+626 RQEKTIDLVLDEPS

-701 KTVTEQTSEKKSS
+701 KTVTEQTSEQKSS
-714 EENQKTQPEK
+714 EEDQKTQPEK

>member
-19 MTPQMHAQ
+19 MTPQMHAK

-38 SGSINIGQTVTVTA
+38 AGSLNIGQTVTVTA

-75 EFVSCTATYGGGGGS
+75 EFVSCNATYGGGGGS
-90 ISVAN
+90 ISVAS

-116 TDGVIF
+116 TDGVIYG
-122 STAEE
+122 TEEE

-133 SSTSVTVN
+133 SSTSVTVK

-146 SSTGNNSSAG
+146 SNTGN
-156 TTGGNSAGTGSN
+156 N

-270 GNAGTTGCETTTTG
+270 GTTGSETTTTG

-289 SENGD
+289 DGS
-294 AETPEDTEE
+294 ETPEDTEE
-303 VPATETPASQADVVI
+303 VDTTETPVSAADVVI
-318 NDTTYHISDSFT
+318 NNTTYHIADNFT

-341 TVQFRGTECR
+341 TVNFRGAECR

-369 VDSTIGRFF
+369 VDATTGRFF

-390 MKFTSGE
+390 MKFTAGE

-406 PLDSVLPDSYV
+406 PLDSVLPESYV
-417 QVSLQMPESTVMTA
+417 QVSLQMPENTVMTA
-431 YQLPAAEGEEASDFY
+431 YQLPAEDGEEASDFY
-446 VFYAV
+446 IFYGV

-479 ADSSSDDLAELQSEY
+479 ADSSSDDLAALQSEY
-494 DELSRKYKDAKS
+494 DELSKKYKDAKS

-518 LAVAVVIGLNI
+518 LAIAVVIILNI
-529 IFFGRK
+529 VLFGRK
-535 KKGKDELIEDD
+535 KKGKDELLEDD
-546 NVELEDA
+546 DSENEES
-553 EYDEDTDEDLDEDE
+553 EYESDEEDE
-567 VEDTENDKKHF
+567 FVEKSPEAPMKNAEN
-578 FGKFHGLRKK
+578 
-588 RNNADDFLMDEDEDF
+588 
-603 SENQI
+603 
-608 KKNST
+608 
-613 QADIT
+613 
-618 IIGTQPEI
+618 
-626 SQEKTIDLVLDEPS
+626 
-640 QEKTKKAEKIES
+640 TKKASKAGQTARTNKARKPKKAE
-652 ERAKVKETKDAE
+652 ETEEAQEFEE
-664 DDDYFDDEEEYIEEE
+664 DEDDYFDDEEEYIEEE

-694 EFPAPVK
+694 EIPSPSK
-701 KTVTEQTSEKKSS
+701 KPVTEEMSEKKSPI
-714 EENQKTQPEK
+714 ENEKMDVPQK
-724 NETSVKKEKGL
+724 NEKGM

>member
-19 MTPQMHAQ
+19 MTPQMHAK

-38 SGSINIGQTVTVTA
+38 AGSLNIGQTVTVTA

-75 EFVSCTATYGGGGGS
+75 EFVSCNATYGGGGGS
-90 ISVAN
+90 ISVAS

-116 TDGVIF
+116 TDGVIYG
-122 STAEE
+122 TEEE

-133 SSTSVTVN
+133 SSTSVTVK

-146 SSTGNNSSAG
+146 SNTGNNS
-156 TTGGNSAGTGSN
+156 
-168 NNTGSNTNTAALS
+168 NTGSNTNTAALS

-241 VGANVVKI
+241 VGANVVQI

-270 GNAGTTGCETTTTG
+270 GTTGSETTTTG

-289 SENGD
+289 DGNVDS
-294 AETPEDTEE
+294 ETPEDTEE
-303 VPATETPASQADVVI
+303 VDTTETPVSAADVVI
-318 NDTTYHISDSFT
+318 NNTTYHIADNFT
-330 EEQIPADFTEA
+330 EEQIPSDFTEA
-341 TVQFRGTECR
+341 TVNFRGAECR

-369 VDSTIGRFF
+369 VDATTGRFF

-390 MKFTSGE
+390 MKFTAGE
-397 SSYVIPLLA
+397 SSYAIPLLA
-406 PLDSVLPDSYV
+406 PLDSVLPESYV
-417 QVSLQMPESTVMTA
+417 QVSLQMPENTVMTA
-431 YQLPAAEGEEASDFY
+431 YQLPAEDGEEASDFY
-446 VFYAV
+446 IFYGV

-479 ADSSSDDLAELQSEY
+479 ADSSSDDLAALQSEY
-494 DELSRKYKDAKS
+494 DELSKKYKDAKS
-506 FSRNMIAVIIFV
+506 FSRNMIAVLIFV
-518 LAVAVVIGLNI
+518 LAIAVVIILNI
-529 IFFGRK
+529 VLFGRK
-535 KKGKDELIEDD
+535 KKGKDEL
-546 NVELEDA
+546 LEDNDSENEES
-553 EYDEDTDEDLDEDE
+553 EYESDEEDE
-567 VEDTENDKKHF
+567 FVEKSPEAPMKNAEN
-578 FGKFHGLRKK
+578 
-588 RNNADDFLMDEDEDF
+588 
-603 SENQI
+603 
-608 KKNST
+608 
-613 QADIT
+613 
-618 IIGTQPEI
+618 
-626 SQEKTIDLVLDEPS
+626 
-640 QEKTKKAEKIES
+640 TKKASKAGQTARTNKAGKPKKAE
-652 ERAKVKETKDAE
+652 ETEEAQEFEE
-664 DDDYFDDEEEYIEEE
+664 DEDDYFDDEEEYIEEE

-694 EFPAPVK
+694 EIPSQSKKPV
-701 KTVTEQTSEKKSS
+701 T
-714 EENQKTQPEK
+714 
-724 NETSVKKEKGL
+724 
-735 EVFDLNDL
+735 

>member
-19 MTPQMHAQ
+19 MTPQMHAK

-38 SGSINIGQTVTVTA
+38 AGSLNIGQTVTVTA

-75 EFVSCTATYGGGGGS
+75 EFVSCNATYGGGGGS
-90 ISVAN
+90 ISVAS

-116 TDGVIF
+116 TDGVIYG
-122 STAEE
+122 TEEE

-133 SSTSVTVN
+133 SSTSVTVK

-146 SSTGNNSSAG
+146 SNTGN
-156 TTGGNSAGTGSN
+156 N

-241 VGANVVKI
+241 VGANVVQI

-270 GNAGTTGCETTTTG
+270 GTTGSETTTTG

-289 SENGD
+289 DGNVDS
-294 AETPEDTEE
+294 ETPEDTEE
-303 VPATETPASQADVVI
+303 VDTTETPVSAADVVI
-318 NDTTYHISDSFT
+318 NNTTYHIADNFT
-330 EEQIPADFTEA
+330 EEQIPSDFTEA
-341 TVQFRGTECR
+341 TVNFRGAECR

-369 VDSTIGRFF
+369 VDATTGRFF

-390 MKFTSGE
+390 MKFTAGE
-397 SSYVIPLLA
+397 SSYAIPLLA
-406 PLDSVLPDSYV
+406 PLDSVLPESYV
-417 QVSLQMPESTVMTA
+417 QVSLQMPENTVMTA
-431 YQLPAAEGEEASDFY
+431 YQLPAEDGEEASDFY
-446 VFYAV
+446 IFYGV

-469 QRVNGNITET
+469 QRVNGNITEP
-479 ADSSSDDLAELQSEY
+479 ADSSSDDLAALQSEY
-494 DELSRKYKDAKS
+494 DELSKKYKDAKS
-506 FSRNMIAVIIFV
+506 FSRNMIAVLIFV
-518 LAVAVVIGLNI
+518 LAIAVVIILNI
-529 IFFGRK
+529 VLFGRK
-535 KKGKDELIEDD
+535 KKGKDEL
-546 NVELEDA
+546 LEDNDSENEES
-553 EYDEDTDEDLDEDE
+553 EYESDEEDE
-567 VEDTENDKKHF
+567 FVEKSPEAPMKNAEN
-578 FGKFHGLRKK
+578 
-588 RNNADDFLMDEDEDF
+588 
-603 SENQI
+603 
-608 KKNST
+608 
-613 QADIT
+613 
-618 IIGTQPEI
+618 
-626 SQEKTIDLVLDEPS
+626 
-640 QEKTKKAEKIES
+640 TKKASKAGQTARTNKAGKPKKAE
-652 ERAKVKETKDAE
+652 ETEEAQEFEE
-664 DDDYFDDEEEYIEEE
+664 DEDDYFDDEEEYIEEE

-694 EFPAPVK
+694 EIPSPSK
-701 KTVTEQTSEKKSS
+701 KPVTEEMSEKKSPI
-714 EENQKTQPEK
+714 ENEKMDVPQK
-724 NETSVKKEKGL
+724 NEKGM

>member
-19 MTPQMHAQ
+19 MTPQMHAK

-38 SGSINIGQTVTVTA
+38 AGSLNIGQTVTVTA

-75 EFVSCTATYGGGGGS
+75 EFVSCNATYGGGGGS
-90 ISVAN
+90 ISVAS

-116 TDGVIF
+116 TDGVIYG
-122 STAEE
+122 TEEE

-133 SSTSVTVN
+133 SSTSVTVK

-146 SSTGNNSSAG
+146 SNTGNNSSAG
-156 TTGGNSAGTGSN
+156 NNGSSGSN
-168 NNTGSNTNTAALS
+168 GNAGNGSNTNTAALS

-241 VGANVVKI
+241 VGANVVQI

-270 GNAGTTGCETTTTG
+270 GTTGSEMTTTG

-289 SENGD
+289 DGNGD
-294 AETPEDTEE
+294 SETPEDTEE
-303 VPATETPASQADVVI
+303 VDTTETPVSAADVVI
-318 NDTTYHISDSFT
+318 NNTTYHIADNFT

-341 TVQFRGTECR
+341 TVNFRGTECR
-351 GLTFNKG
+351 GLTFDKG

-369 VDSTIGRFF
+369 VDATTGRFF

-390 MKFTSGE
+390 MKFTAGE

-406 PLDSVLPDSYV
+406 PLDSVLPESYV
-417 QVSLQMPESTVMTA
+417 QVSLQMPENTVMTA
-431 YQLPAAEGEEASDFY
+431 YQLPVEDGEEASDFY
-446 VFYAV
+446 IFYGV
-451 NQDGTEGWYQYD
+451 NQDEPKAG
-463 AAEGTY
+463 
-469 QRVNGNITET
+469 
-479 ADSSSDDLAELQSEY
+479 
-494 DELSRKYKDAKS
+494 
-506 FSRNMIAVIIFV
+506 
-518 LAVAVVIGLNI
+518 
-529 IFFGRK
+529 
-535 KKGKDELIEDD
+535 
-546 NVELEDA
+546 
-553 EYDEDTDEDLDEDE
+553 
-567 VEDTENDKKHF
+567 
-578 FGKFHGLRKK
+578 
-588 RNNADDFLMDEDEDF
+588 
-603 SENQI
+603 
-608 KKNST
+608 
-613 QADIT
+613 
-618 IIGTQPEI
+618 I
-626 SQEKTIDLVLDEPS
+626 SMMQ
-640 QEKTKKAEKIES
+640 QKAL
-652 ERAKVKETKDAE
+652 
-664 DDDYFDDEEEYIEEE
+664 
-679 HPINRAYREWNDYED
+679 
-694 EFPAPVK
+694 
-701 KTVTEQTSEKKSS
+701 
-714 EENQKTQPEK
+714 
-724 NETSVKKEKGL
+724 TSV
-735 EVFDLNDL
+735 

>member
-19 MTPQMHAQ
+19 MTPQMHAK

-38 SGSINIGQTVTVTA
+38 AGSLNIGQTVTVTA

-75 EFVSCTATYGGGGGS
+75 EFVSCNATYGGGGGS
-90 ISVAN
+90 ISVAS

-116 TDGVIF
+116 TDGVIYG
-122 STAEE
+122 TEEE

-133 SSTSVTVN
+133 SSTSVTVK

-146 SSTGNNSSAG
+146 SDTGN
-156 TTGGNSAGTGSN
+156 N

-241 VGANVVKI
+241 VGANVVQI

-270 GNAGTTGCETTTTG
+270 GTTGSETTTTG

-289 SENGD
+289 DGNVDS
-294 AETPEDTEE
+294 ETPEDTEE
-303 VPATETPASQADVVI
+303 VDTTETPVSAADVVI
-318 NDTTYHISDSFT
+318 NNTTYHIADNFT
-330 EEQIPADFTEA
+330 EEQIPSDFTEA
-341 TVQFRGTECR
+341 TVNFRGAECR

-369 VDSTIGRFF
+369 VDATTGRFF

-390 MKFTSGE
+390 MKFTAGE
-397 SSYVIPLLA
+397 SSYAIPLLA
-406 PLDSVLPDSYV
+406 PLDSVLPESYV
-417 QVSLQMPESTVMTA
+417 QVSLQMPENTVMTA
-431 YQLPAAEGEEASDFY
+431 YQLPAEDGEEASDFY
-446 VFYAV
+446 IFYGV

-479 ADSSSDDLAELQSEY
+479 ADSSSDDLAALQSEY
-494 DELSRKYKDAKS
+494 DELSKKYKDAKS
-506 FSRNMIAVIIFV
+506 FSRNMIAVLIFV
-518 LAVAVVIGLNI
+518 LAIAVVIILNI
-529 IFFGRK
+529 VLFGRK
-535 KKGKDELIEDD
+535 KKGKDEL
-546 NVELEDA
+546 LEDNDSENEES
-553 EYDEDTDEDLDEDE
+553 EYESDEEDE
-567 VEDTENDKKHF
+567 FVEKSPEAPMKNAEN
-578 FGKFHGLRKK
+578 
-588 RNNADDFLMDEDEDF
+588 
-603 SENQI
+603 
-608 KKNST
+608 
-613 QADIT
+613 
-618 IIGTQPEI
+618 
-626 SQEKTIDLVLDEPS
+626 
-640 QEKTKKAEKIES
+640 TKKASKAGQTARTNKAGKPKKAE
-652 ERAKVKETKDAE
+652 ETEEAQEFEE
-664 DDDYFDDEEEYIEEE
+664 DEDDYFDDEEEYIEEE

-694 EFPAPVK
+694 EIPSPSK
-701 KTVTEQTSEKKSS
+701 KPVTEEMSEKKSPI
-714 EENQKTQPEK
+714 ENEKMDVPQK
-724 NETSVKKEKGL
+724 NEKGM

>member
-19 MTPQMHAQ
+19 MTPQMHAK

-38 SGSINIGQTVTVTA
+38 AGSLNIGQTVTVTA

-75 EFVSCTATYGGGGGS
+75 EFVSCNATYGGGGGS
-90 ISVAN
+90 ISVAS

-116 TDGVIF
+116 TDGVIYG
-122 STAEE
+122 TEEE

-133 SSTSVTVN
+133 SSTSVTVK

-146 SSTGNNSSAG
+146 SNTGNNS
-156 TTGGNSAGTGSN
+156 
-168 NNTGSNTNTAALS
+168 NTGSNTNTAALS

-241 VGANVVKI
+241 VGANVVQI

-270 GNAGTTGCETTTTG
+270 GTTGSETTTTG

-289 SENGD
+289 DGNVDS
-294 AETPEDTEE
+294 ETPEDTEE
-303 VPATETPASQADVVI
+303 VDTTETPVSAADVVI
-318 NDTTYHISDSFT
+318 NNTTYHIADNFT
-330 EEQIPADFTEA
+330 EEQIPSDFTEA
-341 TVQFRGTECR
+341 TVNFRGAECR

-369 VDSTIGRFF
+369 VDATTGRFF

-390 MKFTSGE
+390 MKFTAGE
-397 SSYVIPLLA
+397 SSYAIPLLA
-406 PLDSVLPDSYV
+406 PLDSVLPESYV
-417 QVSLQMPESTVMTA
+417 QVSLQMPENTVMTA
-431 YQLPAAEGEEASDFY
+431 YQLPAEDGEEASDFY
-446 VFYAV
+446 IFYGV

-479 ADSSSDDLAELQSEY
+479 ADSSSDDLAALQSEY
-494 DELSRKYKDAKS
+494 DELSKKYKDAKS
-506 FSRNMIAVIIFV
+506 FSRNMIAVLIFV
-518 LAVAVVIGLNI
+518 LAIAVVIILNI
-529 IFFGRK
+529 VLFGRK
-535 KKGKDELIEDD
+535 KKGKDEL
-546 NVELEDA
+546 LEDNDSENEES
-553 EYDEDTDEDLDEDE
+553 EYESDEEDE
-567 VEDTENDKKHF
+567 FVEKSPEAPMKNAEN
-578 FGKFHGLRKK
+578 
-588 RNNADDFLMDEDEDF
+588 
-603 SENQI
+603 
-608 KKNST
+608 
-613 QADIT
+613 
-618 IIGTQPEI
+618 
-626 SQEKTIDLVLDEPS
+626 
-640 QEKTKKAEKIES
+640 TKKASKAGQTARTNKAGKPKKAE
-652 ERAKVKETKDAE
+652 ETEEAQEFEE
-664 DDDYFDDEEEYIEEE
+664 DEDDYFDDEEEYIEEE
-679 HPINRAYREWNDYED
+679 HPSNRAYREWNDYED
-694 EFPAPVK
+694 EIPSQSK
-701 KTVTEQTSEKKSS
+701 KPVTEETSEKESS
-714 EENQKTQPEK
+714 TENVKMDEQQK
-724 NETSVKKEKGL
+724 NETSIKNEKGL

>member
-1 MKKKL
+1 MESKMKKKL

-19 MTPQMHAQ
+19 MTPQMHAK

-38 SGSINIGQTVTVTA
+38 AGSLNIGQTVTVTA

-75 EFVSCTATYGGGGGS
+75 EFVSCNATYGGGGGS
-90 ISVAN
+90 ISVAS

-116 TDGVIF
+116 TDGVIYG
-122 STAEE
+122 TEEE

-133 SSTSVTVN
+133 SSTSVTVK

-146 SSTGNNSSAG
+146 SNTGNNSSAG
-156 TTGGNSAGTGSN
+156 NNGSSGSNGNAGNGSSSGTGSN
-168 NNTGSNTNTAALS
+168 NNTGSNTAALS

-241 VGANVVKI
+241 VGTNVVKI

-256 TTATYKITVTRQAA
+256 TTATYKITVTRQDA
-270 GNAGTTGCETTTTG
+270 GNSGSAAATTG

-289 SENGD
+289 SGNGD
-294 AETPEDTEE
+294 DGNDDSGDPGDTEE
-303 VPATETPASQADVVI
+303 VDATETPVLAADVVI
-318 NDTTYHISDSFT
+318 NNTTYHIADNFT

-341 TVQFRGTECR
+341 TVNFRGAECR

-369 VDSTIGRFF
+369 VDATTGRFF

-390 MKFTSGE
+390 MKFTAGE
-397 SSYVIPLLA
+397 SSYAIPLLA
-406 PLDSVLPDSYV
+406 PLDSVLPESYV
-417 QVSLQMPESTVMTA
+417 QVSLQMPENTVMTA
-431 YQLPAAEGEEASDFY
+431 YQLPAEDGEEASDFY
-446 VFYAV
+446 IFYGV

-479 ADSSSDDLAELQSEY
+479 ADSSSDDLAALQGEY
-494 DELSRKYKDAKS
+494 DELSKKYKDAKS

-518 LAVAVVIGLNI
+518 LAIAVVIILNI
-529 IFFGRK
+529 VLFGRK
-535 KKGKDELIEDD
+535 KKGKDELLEDD
-546 NVELEDA
+546 DSENEES
-553 EYDEDTDEDLDEDE
+553 EYESDEEDE
-567 VEDTENDKKHF
+567 FVEKSPEAPMKNAEN
-578 FGKFHGLRKK
+578 
-588 RNNADDFLMDEDEDF
+588 
-603 SENQI
+603 
-608 KKNST
+608 
-613 QADIT
+613 
-618 IIGTQPEI
+618 
-626 SQEKTIDLVLDEPS
+626 
-640 QEKTKKAEKIES
+640 TKKASKAGQTARTNKARKPKKAE
-652 ERAKVKETKDAE
+652 ETEEAQEFEE
-664 DDDYFDDEEEYIEEE
+664 DEDDYFDDEEEYIEEE

-694 EFPAPVK
+694 EIPSPSK
-701 KTVTEQTSEKKSS
+701 KPVTEEMSEKKSPI
-714 EENQKTQPEK
+714 ENEKMDVPQK
-724 NETSVKKEKGL
+724 NEKGM

>member
-19 MTPQMHAQ
+19 MTPQMHAK

-38 SGSINIGQTVTVTA
+38 AGSLNIGQTVTVTA

-75 EFVSCTATYGGGGGS
+75 EFVSCNATYGGGGGS
-90 ISVAN
+90 ISVAS

-116 TDGVIF
+116 TDGVIYG
-122 STAEE
+122 TEEE

-133 SSTSVTVN
+133 SSTSVTVK

-146 SSTGNNSSAG
+146 SNTGN
-156 TTGGNSAGTGSN
+156 N

-241 VGANVVKI
+241 VGANVVQI

-270 GNAGTTGCETTTTG
+270 GTTGSETTTTG

-289 SENGD
+289 DGNGD
-294 AETPEDTEE
+294 SETPEDTEE
-303 VPATETPASQADVVI
+303 VDATETPVPAADVVI
-318 NDTTYHISDSFT
+318 NNTTYHIADNFT
-330 EEQIPADFTEA
+330 EEQIPSDFTEA
-341 TVQFRGTECR
+341 TVNFRGAECR

-369 VDSTIGRFF
+369 VDATTGRFF

-390 MKFTSGE
+390 MKFTAGE
-397 SSYVIPLLA
+397 SSYAIPLLA
-406 PLDSVLPDSYV
+406 PLDSVLPESYV
-417 QVSLQMPESTVMTA
+417 QVSLQMPENTVMTA
-431 YQLPAAEGEEASDFY
+431 YQLPAEDGEEASDFY
-446 VFYAV
+446 IFYGV

-479 ADSSSDDLAELQSEY
+479 ADSSSDDLAALQSEY
-494 DELSRKYKDAKS
+494 DELSKKYKDAKS
-506 FSRNMIAVIIFV
+506 FSRNMIAVLIFV
-518 LAVAVVIGLNI
+518 LAIAVVIILNI
-529 IFFGRK
+529 VLFGRK
-535 KKGKDELIEDD
+535 KKGKDEL
-546 NVELEDA
+546 LEDNDSENEES
-553 EYDEDTDEDLDEDE
+553 EYESDEEDE
-567 VEDTENDKKHF
+567 FVEKSPEAPMKNAEN
-578 FGKFHGLRKK
+578 
-588 RNNADDFLMDEDEDF
+588 
-603 SENQI
+603 
-608 KKNST
+608 
-613 QADIT
+613 
-618 IIGTQPEI
+618 
-626 SQEKTIDLVLDEPS
+626 
-640 QEKTKKAEKIES
+640 TKKASKAGQTARTNKAGKPKKAE
-652 ERAKVKETKDAE
+652 ETEEAQEFEE
-664 DDDYFDDEEEYIEEE
+664 DEDDYFDDEEEYIEEE

-694 EFPAPVK
+694 EIPSQSK
-701 KTVTEQTSEKKSS
+701 KPVTEEMSEKKSPI
-714 EENQKTQPEK
+714 ENEKMDVPQK
-724 NETSVKKEKGL
+724 NEKGM

>member
-19 MTPQMHAQ
+19 MTPQMHAK

-38 SGSINIGQTVTVTA
+38 ASSLNIGQTVTVTA
-52 KALSASGDSAY
+52 KAFSESGDSAF

-75 EFVSCTATYGGGGGS
+75 EFVSCNTTYGGGGGS
-90 ISVAN
+90 ISVAY

-116 TDGVIF
+116 TDGVV
-122 STAEE
+122 SSSAEE

-133 SSTSVTVN
+133 SSTSVTVKN
-141 NEAAG
+141 D
-146 SSTGNNSSAG
+146 
-156 TTGGNSAGTGSN
+156 
-168 NNTGSNTNTAALS
+168 AALS

-199 FKGSTTKYTATVDNS
+199 FKGSTTKYTAAVDNS

-241 VGANVVKI
+241 VGANVVQI

-270 GNAGTTGCETTTTG
+270 GTTGSETTTTG

-289 SENGD
+289 SGNGD
-294 AETPEDTEE
+294 DGNDDSEDPGDTEE
-303 VPATETPASQADVVI
+303 VDATETPVPAADFVI
-318 NDTTYHISDSFT
+318 NNTTYHIADNFT

-341 TVQFRGTECR
+341 TVNFRGAECR

-369 VDSTIGRFF
+369 VDATTGRFF

-390 MKFTSGE
+390 MKFTAGE
-397 SSYVIPLLA
+397 SSYAIPLLA
-406 PLDSVLPDSYV
+406 PLDSVLPESYV
-417 QVSLQMPESTVMTA
+417 QVSLQMPENTVMTA
-431 YQLPAAEGEEASDFY
+431 YQLPAEDGEEASDFY
-446 VFYAV
+446 IFYGV

-494 DELSRKYKDAKS
+494 DELSKKYKDAKS

-518 LAVAVVIGLNI
+518 LAIAVVVILNI
-529 IFFGRK
+529 MLFGRK
-535 KKGKDELIEDD
+535 KKGKDELLEDD

-553 EYDEDTDEDLDEDE
+553 EYDEDIDEDE
-567 VEDTENDKKHF
+567 VEDTETDKKPL
-578 FGKFHGLRKK
+578 FGKFHGFRKK
-588 RNNADDFLMDEDEDF
+588 EDDSLLDEGD
-603 SENQI
+603 
-608 KKNST
+608 
-613 QADIT
+613 
-618 IIGTQPEI
+618 EI

-664 DDDYFDDEEEYIEEE
+664 DDDYFDDEEEYIEED

-694 EFPAPVK
+694 EFPTPVK
-701 KTVTEQTSEKKSS
+701 KTVTEQTSEQKSS
-714 EENQKTQPEK
+714 DEDQKIQPQE

>member
-19 MTPQMHAQ
+19 MTPQMHAK

-38 SGSINIGQTVTVTA
+38 AGSLNIGQTVTVTA

-75 EFVSCTATYGGGGGS
+75 EFVSCNATYGGGGGS
-90 ISVAN
+90 ISVAS

-116 TDGVIF
+116 TDGVIYG
-122 STAEE
+122 TEEE

-133 SSTSVTVN
+133 SSTSVTVK

-146 SSTGNNSSAG
+146 SNTGN
-156 TTGGNSAGTGSN
+156 N

-241 VGANVVKI
+241 VGANVVQI

-270 GNAGTTGCETTTTG
+270 GTTGSETTTTG

-289 SENGD
+289 DGNGD
-294 AETPEDTEE
+294 SETPEDTEE
-303 VPATETPASQADVVI
+303 VDATETPVPAADVVI
-318 NDTTYHISDSFT
+318 NNTTYHIADNFT
-330 EEQIPADFTEA
+330 EEQIPSDFTEA
-341 TVQFRGTECR
+341 TVNFRGAECR

-369 VDSTIGRFF
+369 VDATTGRFF

-390 MKFTSGE
+390 MKFTAGE
-397 SSYVIPLLA
+397 SSYAIPLLA
-406 PLDSVLPDSYV
+406 PLDSVLPESYV
-417 QVSLQMPESTVMTA
+417 QVSLQMPENTVMTA
-431 YQLPAAEGEEASDFY
+431 YQLPAEDGEEASDFY
-446 VFYAV
+446 IFYGV

-479 ADSSSDDLAELQSEY
+479 ADSSSDDLAALQSEY
-494 DELSRKYKDAKS
+494 DELSKKYKDAKS
-506 FSRNMIAVIIFV
+506 FSRNMIAVLIFV
-518 LAVAVVIGLNI
+518 LAIAVVIILNI
-529 IFFGRK
+529 VLFGRK
-535 KKGKDELIEDD
+535 KKGKDEL
-546 NVELEDA
+546 LEDNDSENEES
-553 EYDEDTDEDLDEDE
+553 EYESDEEDE
-567 VEDTENDKKHF
+567 FVEKSPEAPMKNAEN
-578 FGKFHGLRKK
+578 
-588 RNNADDFLMDEDEDF
+588 
-603 SENQI
+603 
-608 KKNST
+608 
-613 QADIT
+613 
-618 IIGTQPEI
+618 
-626 SQEKTIDLVLDEPS
+626 
-640 QEKTKKAEKIES
+640 TKKASKAGQTARTNKAGKPKKAE
-652 ERAKVKETKDAE
+652 ETEEAQEFEE
-664 DDDYFDDEEEYIEEE
+664 DEDDYFDDEEEYIEEE

-694 EFPAPVK
+694 EIPSPSK
-701 KTVTEQTSEKKSS
+701 KPVTEEMSEKKSPI
-714 EENQKTQPEK
+714 ENEKMDVPQK
-724 NETSVKKEKGL
+724 NEKGL

>member
-19 MTPQMHAQ
+19 MTPQMHVK

-38 SGSINIGQTVTVTA
+38 AGSLNIGQTVTVTA

-75 EFVSCTATYGGGGGS
+75 EFVSCNATYGGGGGS
-90 ISVAN
+90 ISVAS

-116 TDGVIF
+116 TDGVIYG
-122 STAEE
+122 TEEE

-133 SSTSVTVN
+133 SSTSVTVK

-146 SSTGNNSSAG
+146 SNTGN
-156 TTGGNSAGTGSN
+156 N

-241 VGANVVKI
+241 VGANVVQI

-270 GNAGTTGCETTTTG
+270 GTTGSETTTTG

-289 SENGD
+289 DGNVDS
-294 AETPEDTEE
+294 ETPEDTEE
-303 VPATETPASQADVVI
+303 VDTTETPVSAADVVI
-318 NDTTYHISDSFT
+318 NNTTYHIADNFT
-330 EEQIPADFTEA
+330 EEQIPSDFTEA
-341 TVQFRGTECR
+341 TVNFRGAECR

-369 VDSTIGRFF
+369 VDATTGRFF

-390 MKFTSGE
+390 MKFTAGE
-397 SSYVIPLLA
+397 SSYAIPLLA
-406 PLDSVLPDSYV
+406 PLDSVLPESYV
-417 QVSLQMPESTVMTA
+417 QVSLQMPENTVMTA
-431 YQLPAAEGEEASDFY
+431 YQLPAEDGEEASDFY
-446 VFYAV
+446 IFYGV

-479 ADSSSDDLAELQSEY
+479 ADSSSDDLAALQGEY
-494 DELSRKYKDAKS
+494 DELSKKYKDAKS

-518 LAVAVVIGLNI
+518 LAIAVVIILNI
-529 IFFGRK
+529 VLFGRK
-535 KKGKDELIEDD
+535 KKGKDELLEDD
-546 NVELEDA
+546 DSENEES
-553 EYDEDTDEDLDEDE
+553 EYESDEEDE
-567 VEDTENDKKHF
+567 FVEKSPEAPMKNAEN
-578 FGKFHGLRKK
+578 
-588 RNNADDFLMDEDEDF
+588 
-603 SENQI
+603 
-608 KKNST
+608 
-613 QADIT
+613 
-618 IIGTQPEI
+618 
-626 SQEKTIDLVLDEPS
+626 
-640 QEKTKKAEKIES
+640 TKKASKAGQTARTNKARKPKKAE
-652 ERAKVKETKDAE
+652 ETEEAQEFEE
-664 DDDYFDDEEEYIEEE
+664 DEDDYFDDEEEYIEEE

-694 EFPAPVK
+694 EIPSPSK
-701 KTVTEQTSEKKSS
+701 KPVTEEMSEKKSPI
-714 EENQKTQPEK
+714 ENEKMDVPQK
-724 NETSVKKEKGL
+724 NEKGM

>member
-19 MTPQMHAQ
+19 MTPQMHAK

-38 SGSINIGQTVTVTA
+38 AGSLNIGQTVTVTA

-75 EFVSCTATYGGGGGS
+75 EFVSCNATYGGGGGS
-90 ISVAN
+90 ISVAS

-101 LKAISA
+101 LKAIAA

-133 SSTSVTVN
+133 SSTSVTVK

-146 SSTGNNSSAG
+146 SNTGNNSSV
-156 TTGGNSAGTGSN
+156 GNNGSSGSN
-168 NNTGSNTNTAALS
+168 GNAGNGSNTNTAALS

-241 VGANVVKI
+241 VGANVVQI

-270 GNAGTTGCETTTTG
+270 GTTGSETTTTG

-289 SENGD
+289 SGNGD

-303 VPATETPASQADVVI
+303 VPATEAPASQAEVVI
-318 NDTTYHISDSFT
+318 NDTAYHISDSFT

-341 TVQFRGTECR
+341 AVQFRGTECR
-351 GLTFNKG
+351 GLSFNKG
-358 TISLIYLETDN
+358 MISLIYLETDN

-390 MKFTSGE
+390 MKFTAGE

-506 FSRNMIAVIIFV
+506 FFRNMIAVLIFV
-518 LAVAVVIGLNI
+518 LAIAVVIILNI
-529 IFFGRK
+529 VLFGRK
-535 KKGKDELIEDD
+535 KKGKDELLEDD
-546 NVELEDA
+546 NDELEDA
-553 EYDEDTDEDLDEDE
+553 EYDEDIDEDE
-567 VEDTENDKKHF
+567 VEDTETDKKPL
-578 FGKFHGLRKK
+578 FGKFHGFRKK
-588 RNNADDFLMDEDEDF
+588 EDDSLLDEGD
-603 SENQI
+603 
-608 KKNST
+608 
-613 QADIT
+613 
-618 IIGTQPEI
+618 EI

-640 QEKTKKAEKIES
+640 QKKTKKAEKIES

-664 DDDYFDDEEEYIEEE
+664 DDDYFDDEEEYIEED

-694 EFPAPVK
+694 EIPAPVK
-701 KTVTEQTSEKKSS
+701 KTVTEQTSEQKSS
-714 EENQKTQPEK
+714 EEDQKTQPEK

>member
-19 MTPQMHAQ
+19 MTPQMHAK

-38 SGSINIGQTVTVTA
+38 ASSLNIGQTVTVTA

-75 EFVSCTATYGGGGGS
+75 EFVSCNATYGGGGGS
-90 ISVAN
+90 ISVAS

-116 TDGVIF
+116 TDGVIYG
-122 STAEE
+122 TEEE

-133 SSTSVTVN
+133 SSTSVTVK

-146 SSTGNNSSAG
+146 SNTGN
-156 TTGGNSAGTGSN
+156 N
-168 NNTGSNTNTAALS
+168 NNTGSNTNAAALS

-241 VGANVVKI
+241 VGTNVVKI

-270 GNAGTTGCETTTTG
+270 GTTGSETTTTG

-289 SENGD
+289 DGNGD
-294 AETPEDTEE
+294 SETPEDTEE
-303 VPATETPASQADVVI
+303 VDTTETPVSAADVVI
-318 NDTTYHISDSFT
+318 NNTTYHIADNFT

-341 TVQFRGTECR
+341 TVNFRGTECR
-351 GLTFNKG
+351 GLTFDKG

-369 VDSTIGRFF
+369 VDATTGRFF

-390 MKFTSGE
+390 MKFTAGE

-406 PLDSVLPDSYV
+406 PLDSVLPESYV

-479 ADSSSDDLAELQSEY
+479 ADSSSDDLAALQSEY
-494 DELSRKYKDAKS
+494 DELSKKYKDAKS

-518 LAVAVVIGLNI
+518 LAIAVVVILNI
-529 IFFGRK
+529 MLFGRK
-535 KKGKDELIEDD
+535 KKGKDELSEDD
-546 NVELEDA
+546 DPELDEP
-553 EYDEDTDEDLDEDE
+553 EDEDDEANEE
-567 VEDTENDKKHF
+567 TETEKKPLL
-578 FGKFHGLRKK
+578 GKFHGFRKK
-588 RNNADDFLMDEDEDF
+588 EKNEDE
-603 SENQI
+603 
-608 KKNST
+608 
-613 QADIT
+613 
-618 IIGTQPEI
+618 
-626 SQEKTIDLVLDEPS
+626 
-640 QEKTKKAEKIES
+640 
-652 ERAKVKETKDAE
+652 
-664 DDDYFDDEEEYIEEE
+664 DDYFDDEEEYIEED

-694 EFPAPVK
+694 EIPSTSEK
-701 KTVTEQTSEKKSS
+701 SVTEEKSEKKSS
-714 EENQKTQPEK
+714 TENEKMDVPQK
-724 NETSVKKEKGL
+724 NETSVKNEKGM

>member
-19 MTPQMHAQ
+19 MTPQMHAK

-38 SGSINIGQTVTVTA
+38 AGSLNIGQTVTVTA

-75 EFVSCTATYGGGGGS
+75 EFVSCNATYGGGGGS
-90 ISVAN
+90 ISVAS

-116 TDGVIF
+116 TDGVIYG
-122 STAEE
+122 TEEE

-133 SSTSVTVN
+133 SSTSVTVK

-146 SSTGNNSSAG
+146 SNTGN
-156 TTGGNSAGTGSN
+156 N

-192 PGTLSPA
+192 PGTLSPS

-241 VGANVVKI
+241 VGANVVQI

-270 GNAGTTGCETTTTG
+270 GTTGSETTTTG

-289 SENGD
+289 DGNVDS
-294 AETPEDTEE
+294 ETPEDTEE
-303 VPATETPASQADVVI
+303 VDTTETPVSAADVVI
-318 NDTTYHISDSFT
+318 NNTTYHIADNFT
-330 EEQIPADFTEA
+330 EEQIPSDFTEA
-341 TVQFRGTECR
+341 TVNFRGAECR

-369 VDSTIGRFF
+369 VDATTGRFF

-390 MKFTSGE
+390 MKFTAGE
-397 SSYVIPLLA
+397 SSYAIPLLA
-406 PLDSVLPDSYV
+406 PLDSVLPESYV
-417 QVSLQMPESTVMTA
+417 QVSLQMPENTVMTA
-431 YQLPAAEGEEASDFY
+431 YQLPAEDGEEASDFY
-446 VFYAV
+446 IFYGV

-479 ADSSSDDLAELQSEY
+479 ADSSSDDLAALQSEY
-494 DELSRKYKDAKS
+494 DELSKKYKDAKS
-506 FSRNMIAVIIFV
+506 FSRNMIAVLIFV
-518 LAVAVVIGLNI
+518 LAIAVVIILNI
-529 IFFGRK
+529 VLFGRK
-535 KKGKDELIEDD
+535 KKGKDEL
-546 NVELEDA
+546 LEDNDSENEES
-553 EYDEDTDEDLDEDE
+553 EYESDEEDE
-567 VEDTENDKKHF
+567 FVEKSPEAPMKNAEN
-578 FGKFHGLRKK
+578 
-588 RNNADDFLMDEDEDF
+588 
-603 SENQI
+603 
-608 KKNST
+608 
-613 QADIT
+613 
-618 IIGTQPEI
+618 
-626 SQEKTIDLVLDEPS
+626 
-640 QEKTKKAEKIES
+640 TKKASKAGQTARTNKAGKPKKAE
-652 ERAKVKETKDAE
+652 ETEEAQEFEE
-664 DDDYFDDEEEYIEEE
+664 DEDDYFDDEEEYIEEE

-694 EFPAPVK
+694 EIPSPSK
-701 KTVTEQTSEKKSS
+701 KPVTEEMSEKKSPI
-714 EENQKTQPEK
+714 ENEKMDVPQK
-724 NETSVKKEKGL
+724 NEKGM

>member
-19 MTPQMHAQ
+19 MTPQMHAK

-38 SGSINIGQTVTVTA
+38 AGSLNIGQTVTVTA

-75 EFVSCTATYGGGGGS
+75 EFVSCNATYGGGGGS
-90 ISVAN
+90 ISVAS

-116 TDGVIF
+116 TDGVIYG
-122 STAEE
+122 TEEE

-133 SSTSVTVN
+133 SSTSVTVK

-146 SSTGNNSSAG
+146 SNTGN
-156 TTGGNSAGTGSN
+156 N

-241 VGANVVKI
+241 VGANVVQI

-270 GNAGTTGCETTTTG
+270 GTTGSETTTTG

-289 SENGD
+289 DGNVDS
-294 AETPEDTEE
+294 ETPEDTEE
-303 VPATETPASQADVVI
+303 VDTTETPVSAADVVI
-318 NDTTYHISDSFT
+318 NNTTYHIAENFT
-330 EEQIPADFTEA
+330 EEQIPSDFTEA
-341 TVQFRGTECR
+341 TVNFRGAECR

-369 VDSTIGRFF
+369 VDATTGRFF

-390 MKFTSGE
+390 MKFTAGE
-397 SSYVIPLLA
+397 SSYAIPLLA
-406 PLDSVLPDSYV
+406 PLDSVLPESYV
-417 QVSLQMPESTVMTA
+417 QVSLQMPENTVMTA
-431 YQLPAAEGEEASDFY
+431 YQLPAEDGEEASDFY
-446 VFYAV
+446 IFYGV

-479 ADSSSDDLAELQSEY
+479 ADSSSDDLAALQSEY
-494 DELSRKYKDAKS
+494 DELSKKYKDAKS
-506 FSRNMIAVIIFV
+506 FSRNMIAVLIFV
-518 LAVAVVIGLNI
+518 LAIAVVIILNI
-529 IFFGRK
+529 VLFGRK
-535 KKGKDELIEDD
+535 KKGKDEL
-546 NVELEDA
+546 LEDNDSENEES
-553 EYDEDTDEDLDEDE
+553 EYESDEEDE
-567 VEDTENDKKHF
+567 FVEKSPEAPMKNAEN
-578 FGKFHGLRKK
+578 
-588 RNNADDFLMDEDEDF
+588 
-603 SENQI
+603 
-608 KKNST
+608 
-613 QADIT
+613 
-618 IIGTQPEI
+618 
-626 SQEKTIDLVLDEPS
+626 
-640 QEKTKKAEKIES
+640 TKKASKAGQTARTNKAGKPKKAE
-652 ERAKVKETKDAE
+652 ETEEAQEFEE
-664 DDDYFDDEEEYIEEE
+664 DEDDYFDDEEEYIEEE

-694 EFPAPVK
+694 EIPSPSK
-701 KTVTEQTSEKKSS
+701 KPVTEEMSEKKSPI
-714 EENQKTQPEK
+714 ENEKMDVPQK
-724 NETSVKKEKGL
+724 NEKGM

>member
-19 MTPQMHAQ
+19 MTPQMHAK

-38 SGSINIGQTVTVTA
+38 AGSLNIGQTVTVTA

-75 EFVSCTATYGGGGGS
+75 EFVSCNATYGGGGGS
-90 ISVAN
+90 ISVAS

-116 TDGVIF
+116 TDGVIYG
-122 STAEE
+122 TEEE

-133 SSTSVTVN
+133 SSTSVTVK

-146 SSTGNNSSAG
+146 SNGNEGNGSS
-156 TTGGNSAGTGSN
+156 SGTGSN

-199 FKGSTTKYTATVDNS
+199 FKGSTTKYTAAVDNS

-227 KATIESVT
+227 KATVESVT

-270 GNAGTTGCETTTTG
+270 GNAGTTGGETTTTG

-303 VPATETPASQADVVI
+303 VPATEAPASQAEVVI
-318 NDTTYHISDSFT
+318 NDTAYHISDSFT

-341 TVQFRGTECR
+341 AVRFRGTECR

-358 TISLIYLETDN
+358 MISLIYLETDN

-390 MKFTSGE
+390 MKFTAGE

-431 YQLPAAEGEEASDFY
+431 YQLPTAEGEEASDFY

-506 FSRNMIAVIIFV
+506 FFRNMIAVLIFV
-518 LAVAVVIGLNI
+518 LAIAVVIILNI
-529 IFFGRK
+529 VLFGRK
-535 KKGKDELIEDD
+535 KKGKDELLEDD

-553 EYDEDTDEDLDEDE
+553 EYDEDIDEDE
-567 VEDTENDKKHF
+567 VEDTETDKKPL
-578 FGKFHGLRKK
+578 FGKFHGFRKK
-588 RNNADDFLMDEDEDF
+588 EDDSLLDEGD
-603 SENQI
+603 
-608 KKNST
+608 
-613 QADIT
+613 
-618 IIGTQPEI
+618 EI

-640 QEKTKKAEKIES
+640 QKKTKKAEKIES

-664 DDDYFDDEEEYIEEE
+664 DDDYFDDEEEYIEED

-694 EFPAPVK
+694 EIPAPVK
-701 KTVTEQTSEKKSS
+701 KTVTEQTSEQKSS
-714 EENQKTQPEK
+714 EEDQKTQPEK

>member
-19 MTPQMHAQ
+19 MTPQMHAK

-38 SGSINIGQTVTVTA
+38 AGSLNIGQTVTVTA

-75 EFVSCTATYGGGGGS
+75 EFVSCNATYGGGGGS
-90 ISVAN
+90 ISVAS

-116 TDGVIF
+116 TDGVIYG
-122 STAEE
+122 TEEE

-133 SSTSVTVN
+133 SSTSVTVK

-146 SSTGNNSSAG
+146 SNTGN
-156 TTGGNSAGTGSN
+156 N

-241 VGANVVKI
+241 VGANVVQI

-270 GNAGTTGCETTTTG
+270 GTTGSETTTTG

-289 SENGD
+289 DGNVDS
-294 AETPEDTEE
+294 ETPEDTEE
-303 VPATETPASQADVVI
+303 VDTTETPVSAADVVI
-318 NDTTYHISDSFT
+318 NNTTYHIADNFT
-330 EEQIPADFTEA
+330 EEQIPSDFTEA
-341 TVQFRGTECR
+341 TVNFRGAECR

-369 VDSTIGRFF
+369 VDATTGRFF

-390 MKFTSGE
+390 MKFTAGE
-397 SSYVIPLLA
+397 SSYAIPLLA
-406 PLDSVLPDSYV
+406 PLDSVLPESYV
-417 QVSLQMPESTVMTA
+417 QVSLQMPENTVMTA
-431 YQLPAAEGEEASDFY
+431 YQLPAEDGEEASDFY
-446 VFYAV
+446 IFYGV

-479 ADSSSDDLAELQSEY
+479 ADSSSDDLAALQSEY
-494 DELSRKYKDAKS
+494 DELSKKYKDAKS
-506 FSRNMIAVIIFV
+506 FSRNMIAVLIFV
-518 LAVAVVIGLNI
+518 LAIAVVIILNI
-529 IFFGRK
+529 VLFGRK
-535 KKGKDELIEDD
+535 KKGKDEL
-546 NVELEDA
+546 LEDNDSENEES
-553 EYDEDTDEDLDEDE
+553 EYESDEEDE
-567 VEDTENDKKHF
+567 FVEKSPEAPMKNAEN
-578 FGKFHGLRKK
+578 
-588 RNNADDFLMDEDEDF
+588 
-603 SENQI
+603 
-608 KKNST
+608 
-613 QADIT
+613 
-618 IIGTQPEI
+618 
-626 SQEKTIDLVLDEPS
+626 
-640 QEKTKKAEKIES
+640 TKKASKAGQTARTNKAWKPKKAE
-652 ERAKVKETKDAE
+652 ETEEAQEFEE
-664 DDDYFDDEEEYIEEE
+664 DEDDYFDDEEEYIEEE

-694 EFPAPVK
+694 EIPSPSK
-701 KTVTEQTSEKKSS
+701 KPVTEEMSEKKSPI
-714 EENQKTQPEK
+714 ENEKMDVPQK
-724 NETSVKKEKGL
+724 NEKGM

>member
-19 MTPQMHAQ
+19 MTPQMHAK

-38 SGSINIGQTVTVTA
+38 AGSLNIGQTVTVTA

-75 EFVSCTATYGGGGGS
+75 EFVSCNATYGGGGGS
-90 ISVAN
+90 ISVAS

-116 TDGVIF
+116 TDGVIYG
-122 STAEE
+122 TEEE

-133 SSTSVTVN
+133 SSTSVTVK

-146 SSTGNNSSAG
+146 SNTGN
-156 TTGGNSAGTGSN
+156 N

-241 VGANVVKI
+241 VGANVVQI

-270 GNAGTTGCETTTTG
+270 GTTGSETTTTG

-289 SENGD
+289 DGNVDS
-294 AETPEDTEE
+294 ETPEDTEE
-303 VPATETPASQADVVI
+303 VDTTETPVSAADVVI
-318 NDTTYHISDSFT
+318 NNTTYHIADNFT
-330 EEQIPADFTEA
+330 EEQIPSDFTEA
-341 TVQFRGTECR
+341 TVNFRGAECR

-369 VDSTIGRFF
+369 VDATTGRFF

-390 MKFTSGE
+390 MKFTAGE
-397 SSYVIPLLA
+397 SSYAIPLLA
-406 PLDSVLPDSYV
+406 PLDSVLPESYV
-417 QVSLQMPESTVMTA
+417 QVSLQMPENTVMTA
-431 YQLPAAEGEEASDFY
+431 YQLPAEDGEEASDFY
-446 VFYAV
+446 IFYGV

-479 ADSSSDDLAELQSEY
+479 ADSSSDDLAALQSEY
-494 DELSRKYKDAKS
+494 DELSKKYKDAKS
-506 FSRNMIAVIIFV
+506 FSRNMIAVLIFV
-518 LAVAVVIGLNI
+518 LAIAVVIILNI
-529 IFFGRK
+529 VLFGRK
-535 KKGKDELIEDD
+535 KKGKDEL
-546 NVELEDA
+546 LEDNDSENEES
-553 EYDEDTDEDLDEDE
+553 EYESDEEDE
-567 VEDTENDKKHF
+567 FVEKSPEAPMKNAEN
-578 FGKFHGLRKK
+578 
-588 RNNADDFLMDEDEDF
+588 
-603 SENQI
+603 
-608 KKNST
+608 
-613 QADIT
+613 
-618 IIGTQPEI
+618 
-626 SQEKTIDLVLDEPS
+626 
-640 QEKTKKAEKIES
+640 TKKASKAGQTARTNKAGKPKKAE
-652 ERAKVKETKDAE
+652 ETEEAQEFEE
-664 DDDYFDDEEEYIEEE
+664 DEDDYFDDEEEYIEEE

-694 EFPAPVK
+694 EIPSPSK
-701 KTVTEQTSEKKSS
+701 KPVTEEKSEKKSS
-714 EENQKTQPEK
+714 TENEKMDVPQK
-724 NETSVKKEKGL
+724 NETSVKNEKGM

>member
-19 MTPQMHAQ
+19 MTPQMHAK

-38 SGSINIGQTVTVTA
+38 AGSLNIGQTVTVTA

-75 EFVSCTATYGGGGGS
+75 EFVSCNATYGGGGGS
-90 ISVAN
+90 ISVAS

-116 TDGVIF
+116 TDGVIYG
-122 STAEE
+122 TEEE

-133 SSTSVTVN
+133 SSTSVTVK

-146 SSTGNNSSAG
+146 SNTGN
-156 TTGGNSAGTGSN
+156 N

-241 VGANVVKI
+241 VGANVVQI

-270 GNAGTTGCETTTTG
+270 GTTGSETTTTG

-289 SENGD
+289 DGNVDS
-294 AETPEDTEE
+294 ETPEDTEE
-303 VPATETPASQADVVI
+303 VDTTETPVSAADVVI
-318 NDTTYHISDSFT
+318 NNTTYHIADNFT
-330 EEQIPADFTEA
+330 EEQIPSDFTEA
-341 TVQFRGTECR
+341 TVNFRGAECR

-369 VDSTIGRFF
+369 VDATTGRFF

-390 MKFTSGE
+390 MKFTAGE
-397 SSYVIPLLA
+397 SSYAIPLLA
-406 PLDSVLPDSYV
+406 PLDSVLPESYV
-417 QVSLQMPESTVMTA
+417 QVSLQMPENTVMTA
-431 YQLPAAEGEEASDFY
+431 YQLPAEDGEEASDFY
-446 VFYAV
+446 IFYGV

-463 AAEGTY
+463 VAEGTY

-479 ADSSSDDLAELQSEY
+479 ADSSSDDLAALQSEY
-494 DELSRKYKDAKS
+494 DELSKKYKDAKS
-506 FSRNMIAVIIFV
+506 FSRNMIAVLIFV
-518 LAVAVVIGLNI
+518 LAIAVVIILNI
-529 IFFGRK
+529 VLFGRK
-535 KKGKDELIEDD
+535 KKGKDEL
-546 NVELEDA
+546 LEDNDSENEES
-553 EYDEDTDEDLDEDE
+553 EYESDEEDE
-567 VEDTENDKKHF
+567 FVEKSPEAPMKNAEN
-578 FGKFHGLRKK
+578 
-588 RNNADDFLMDEDEDF
+588 
-603 SENQI
+603 
-608 KKNST
+608 
-613 QADIT
+613 
-618 IIGTQPEI
+618 
-626 SQEKTIDLVLDEPS
+626 
-640 QEKTKKAEKIES
+640 TKKASKAGQTARTNKAGKPKKAE
-652 ERAKVKETKDAE
+652 ETEEAQEFEE
-664 DDDYFDDEEEYIEEE
+664 DEDDYFDDEEEYIEEE

-694 EFPAPVK
+694 EIPSPSK
-701 KTVTEQTSEKKSS
+701 KPVTEEMSEKKSPI
-714 EENQKTQPEK
+714 ENEKMDVPQK
-724 NETSVKKEKGL
+724 NEKGM